1 MSTVS
6 KSESEEFVSVSN
18 DAGSTHG
25 TAEPVAVVGISCRVP
40 GARDPREFWELLTSG
55 GQAVTDVPADRW
67 NAADFYDPD
76 RSAPGRANTRWGGF
90 IEDVDRFDAAFFGI
104 SPREAAEMDPQQRL
118 ALELGWEA
126 LERAGIDPSSLTGSR
141 TGVFAGAIWDD
152 YATLK
157 HRQGGA
163 AITPHTVTGL
173 HRGVIANRLSYTL
186 GLRGPSMVVDSGQS
200 SSLVAVHLACESLRR
215 GESELA
221 LAGGVSLNLVPDST
235 IGASKFGGLSPDG
248 RAYTFDARAN
258 GYVRG
263 EGGGFVVLKRLSR
276 ALADGDQVLAVIRGS
291 AVNNGGAAKGM
302 TTPDAQ
308 AQEAVLREAHEQ
320 AGTAPADVRY
330 VELHGTG
337 TPVGDP
343 IEATALGAALGTG
356 RPAGRPLLVGS
367 VKTNIGHL
375 EGAAGIAGLIKAV
388 LALRGR
394 ALPASLNYET
404 PNPAIPFEELNLR
417 VNTEYLP
424 WEPEH
429 DGQRMVV
436 GVSSFGMGGT
446 NAHVVLEE
454 APAAAEGASGDE
466 PSVGGDGG
474 GGARGRGGVVPWVVS
489 ARTPAALDAQIGR
502 LAAFASRD
510 RADGV
515 DAGAVA
521 RVLADGRAEF
531 EHRAVALGAGTSD
544 LVQALAD
551 PDGLIRGT
559 ASGVGRVAFVFPGQ
573 GTQWAGMGAELLVAS
588 EEFAASMA
596 ECEAALAPYVD
607 WSLEAVVRQAP
618 GAPSL
623 ERVDVVQPV
632 TFAVMVSLAKV
643 WQHHGVT
650 PQAVVGHSQG
660 EIAAAYVAGALTLD
674 DAARVVTLR
683 SQSIATHLAGKGGM
697 ISLALSETD
706 ALQRLVGFDGL
717 SVAAVNGP
725 TATVVSGDPVQI
737 EELAQACKA
746 DGVRARVIPVDYASH
761 SRQVESIEGEL
772 AEVLAGLA
780 PQIPRVPFFSTLD
793 DTWITEPALD
803 GSYWYRNLRHRVGF
817 APAVDT
823 LATEEEGFTHFIE
836 VSAHPVLTM
845 ALPDTVTGLGTL
857 RREEGGQE
865 RLVASL
871 AEAWANGLPVDWS
884 PLLPAPTGHHPG
896 LHDLPTYAFQTERHW
911 LGEIEA
917 LAPAAEL
924 PVQPAVFRA
933 EAAESSA
940 AESEALG
947 RDEQLRVILD
957 KVRAQTAH
965 VLGYATG
972 GQIEAGRTFREAGC
986 TSLTGVDLRNRI
998 NAAFGVRMAPSM
1010 IFDFPTPEALA
1021 EQLLV
1026 LVHGEAAGEPANG
1039 EQRAAVEA
1047 VAGAVDEP
1055 VAIVGMACRLPGGVA
1070 SPEDLWRLVA
1080 GGGDAISEFPQDR
1093 GWDVEGL
1100 YHPDPEHPGTSYVRQ
1115 GGFIENVAG
1124 FDAAFFGIS
1133 PREALAMDP
1142 QQRLL
1147 LETSWEAVEDA
1158 GIDPTSLRG
1167 QQVGVFTGAMTHEY
1181 GPSLRDG
1188 GEGLDGY
1195 LLTGNT
1201 ASVMSGRVSYTL
1213 GLEGPA
1219 LTVDTACSSSLVA
1232 LHLAVQA
1239 LRKGEVDM
1247 ALAGGVAVMPTP
1259 GMFVEF
1265 SRQRGLAGDGRSKAF
1280 AASADGTSWSEGVGV
1295 LLVERLSD
1303 ARRHGHQVL
1312 AVVRGSAV
1320 NQDGASNGL
1329 TAPNGPSQQRVI
1341 RRALADAR
1349 LAPGDVDVVEAHGTG
1364 TRLGD
1369 PIEAQ
1374 ALIATYGQ
1382 GRDAEQP
1389 LRLGSLKSNIGH
1401 TQAAA
1406 GVSGVIKMVQAMR
1419 HGVLPKTLHVDEPS
1433 DQIDWSAGA
1442 VELLTEAVNWPRKED
1457 GGPRRAAVSSF
1468 GISGTNAHVVL
1479 EEAPAAIESASAGE
1493 PSAGG
1498 AGVVPWVVSAR
1509 TPAALDAQIG
1519 RLAAFASRDR
1529 ADGVD
1534 AGAVARVLADGRA
1547 EFEHRAVALGAGT
1560 SDLVQALADPDGLI
1574 RGTASGVGRV
1584 AFVFPGQGTQWAGMG
1599 AELLDASEEFAASMA
1614 ECEAALAPYVDWSLE
1629 AVVRQAPGA
1638 PSLERV
1644 DVVQPVTFAVM
1655 VSLAKVWQHH
1665 GVTPQAVVGHS
1676 QGEIAAAYVAGA
1688 LTLDDA
1694 ARVVTLR
1701 SQSIATHL
1709 AGKGGMISLAL
1720 SETDALQRLVGVD
1733 GLSVAAVNGPTAT
1746 VVSGDPV
1753 QIEELA
1759 QACKADGVRAR
1770 VIPVDYASHSR
1781 QVESIEGEL
1790 AEVLAG
1796 LAPQIPRV
1804 PFFSTLDDTWITEP
1818 ALDGS
1823 YWYRNLRHRVGFAP
1837 AVDTLATE
1845 EEGFTHFIE
1854 VSAHPVLTMALP
1866 ESVVGLGTLR
1876 REEGG
1881 QERLVAS
1888 LAEAWANGLPVAWT
1902 SLLPA
1907 ATSRPRLPTY
1917 AFQAERYWLE
1927 NTPAA
1932 LATGDDWRYRI
1943 DWKRLPAT
1951 EGTERAGLSGRWL
1964 AVTPEDHS
1972 AQAAAVLTALVGAG
1986 AKVEVLTAGA
1996 DDDREAFAA
2005 RLAALTAGDEFAGVV
2020 SLLDGLVP
2028 QVAWVQA
2035 LGDAGIGAPQWSVT
2049 RGAVSVG
2056 RDDVP
2061 ADPEQAMLWGLG
2073 RVVALEHPERWA
2085 GLVDLPAQ
2093 PDASALDLMLAVLS
2107 GGTGEDQVA
2116 VRTTGLH
2123 ARRLARAPLHGR
2135 RPLRD
2140 WQPRGT
2146 VLVTGG
2152 TGALGGHAARW
2163 LARHGAEHLLLVSRS
2178 GEQAPGVAE
2187 LTAELSVLGT
2197 RVTVAA
2203 CDVADPDAMR
2213 AVLDGIPADA
2223 PLTAVLHTAGALDD
2237 GIVDTL
2243 TAEQIRRAHHA
2254 KAVGASVLDEL
2265 TRDLDLDAFVLF
2277 SSVSSTLGIPGQG
2290 NYAPHNAYLDALAA
2304 RRRAAGRAAVSVA
2317 WGPWDGGGMAAGD
2330 GVAERLRDHGVPGMD
2345 PELALAALESVLGR
2359 DETAIT
2365 VADIDWDRFY
2375 LAYSSG
2381 RPQPLVEELPE
2392 VRRIIDARESA
2403 TAGPGGSSA
2412 SGGNPLA
2419 ERLASAAP
2427 GERTEILL
2435 GLVRAQA
2442 AAVLRMRS
2450 PEDVAADRAF
2460 KDIGFDSLAGV
2471 ELRNRLTRATG
2482 LALPATLVFDHPT
2495 PLALV
2500 SLLRT
2505 EFLGDEE
2512 TAESRQSAGARP
2524 VGAGAG
2530 AGVGVGVDDD
2540 PIAIVAMSC
2549 RYPGGIRSPED
2560 LWRMLAEGGEGI
2572 TPFPTDRGW
2581 DLDGLYD
2588 ADPDALGRAYVREGG
2603 FLHDAAEFDAEFFG
2617 VSPREALAMDP
2628 QQRMLLATS
2637 WEAFERAG
2645 IEPGS
2650 LRGSSTGVFIGLSY
2664 QDYAARVPNAPR
2676 GVEGYL
2682 LTGSTPSV
2690 ASGRIAYTFG
2700 LEGPAATV
2708 DTACSSSLTALHLA
2722 VRALRSGECSM
2733 ALAGGV
2739 AMMATPHMFV
2749 EFSRQRAL
2757 APDGRSKA
2765 FSADA
2770 DGFGA
2775 AEGVGLLLVERLS
2788 DARRNGHPVLAVV
2801 RGTAVNQDGAS
2812 NGLTAPNGPSQQRVI
2827 RQALADARLAPGD
2840 IDAVETHGTGTSL
2853 GDPIEAQGLQ
2863 ATYGKER
2870 PAERPL
2876 AIGSVKS
2883 NIGHTQAAAGAA
2895 GIMKMVL
2902 AMRHGTLPKTL
2913 HADEPSAHVDWAN
2926 SGLALVT
2933 EPIDWPAGP
2942 GPRRAAVS
2950 SFGISGTN
2958 AHVVLEQAPETAADV
2973 PVATDAP
2980 AFPRHLPWVL
2990 SAKDE
2995 QSLRGQAAALHGWLT
3010 GTGAGGFPDAADDA
3024 GGPDRLRDIGYA
3036 LATSRTAF
3044 AHRAA
3049 VTAADRDGFLE
3060 GLATLARGGS
3070 SAHVH
3075 LDTARDGTTAFLFTG
3090 QGSQRP
3096 GAGRELYDQ
3105 YPVFARALDEIC
3117 AHLDGHL
3124 ELPLL
3129 DVMFAAEGSA
3139 EAALLDETRYTQCA
3153 LFALEV
3159 ALFRLVESWGMRPAA
3174 LLGHS
3179 VGEIAAAHVAGV
3191 FSLADAARLVAARG
3205 RLMQE
3210 LPAGG
3215 AMLAVQA
3222 AEDEIRA
3229 WLAAEERYAGRL
3241 DVAAVNGPE
3250 AAVLSGDADAAREA
3264 EAYWT
3269 RLGRRTR
3276 ALRVSHAFHSAHMD
3290 GMLDGFRTVLETVE
3304 FRRPSLTVVS
3314 NVTGLAA
3321 GPDELCDPEYW
3332 VRHVRGTVRFLDG
3345 VRVLRDLGV
3354 RTCLELGPDGVL
3366 TAMAADGLSDT
3377 PADSVLSSPVGSPAD
3392 SAADAAPDVL
3402 RPRPLLVALLRRK
3415 RSETETVADALGR
3428 AHAHGTGPDWHAWFA
3443 GTGARRVDLPT
3454 YSFRRDRYWLDAPAE
3469 DTAVDTAGLGLGAAD
3484 HPLLGAVVSLPDR
3497 DGLLL
3502 TGRLSLRTHPWLAD
3516 HAVLGS
3522 VLLPGTAMVELAAHA
3537 AESAGLRDVRELTL
3551 LEPLVLPEHGGVE
3564 LRVTVGEPVADPAGE
3579 PDGGPVGRE
3588 PAGDGARP
3596 VSLHSRLADAPAGTP
3611 WSCHATGLLASD
3623 RPEPPAEPGRADAW
3637 PPQGA
3642 EQIPLD
3648 GLYERLDGN
3657 GLAFGPLFQ
3666 GLNAVWRYEGEVFAD
3681 IALPT
3686 TTNATAEGG
3695 AHEAAAPYGI
3705 HPALLDASLHAI
3717 AVGGLVD
3724 EPEVVRVPFHWSG
3737 VTVHAAGAAAARVR
3751 LVSAGKDAVSLSLTD
3766 GEGRPLVSVER
3777 LTLRPATAGPTA
3789 ASRVVGLMHRVAWR
3803 PYALASASS
3812 PASAASAA
3820 SVHEQDPRL
3829 SSYGPTAVLGKDEL
3843 KVAAALES
3851 AGVEVG
3857 LYPDLAALA
3866 WDVAAGA
3873 PAPRTVLAPLPAGPA
3888 DSGAEGVRG
3897 TVARTLGLLQA
3908 WLADEHLSGARL
3920 LLVTRGAVRDPEG
3933 SGGADGGE
3941 DLSHAAA
3948 WGLVR
3953 TAQTEN
3959 PGRFGLLD
3967 LADDAS
3973 SYRALPSVLSDA
3985 GLRDEPQLALHDG
3998 TVRLARLASV
4008 RPGPGTGAPAL
4019 APEGTVLLTGGTGGL
4034 GGIVARHVVS
4044 EWGVRRLLLLSRRGP
4059 DAPGAGELVRE
4070 LEALGAEVSVTA
4082 CDVADRTALTAVL
4095 DAVPAEHPL
4104 TAVVHT
4110 AGVLSDGTVPSMTA
4124 QDVERVLRPKVDA
4137 AFLLDELTSTPDHD
4151 LAAFVMFS
4159 SAAAVFGGAGQGAY
4173 AAANATLDAL
4183 ARRRRAAG
4191 LPAHS
4196 LGWGLWA
4203 ENSGMTGGLG
4213 PADLRRMS
4221 RAGIGGISD
4230 AEGIALLDAALRD
4243 DRYPVL
4249 LPLRLDAA
4257 GLRDA
4262 AGNDPAG
4269 IPALFRDVVGARTV
4283 RPRPSAASATATA
4296 GTAGTAGAPGT
4307 AAGAAAPAA
4316 VTLADRAAAVDGP
4329 ARQRLLLEFV
4339 VGEVAEVLGHA
4350 RGHRIDAE
4358 RGFLDLGFDSL
4369 TAVELRNRLN
4379 SAGGL
4384 ALPATLVFD
4393 HPSPAALAS
4402 HLDAELPRGAAGQ
4415 DGEGDED
4422 GGGST
4427 ATRSTADTDA
4437 LLAQLTRLEG
4447 ALVLTGLSDAPGS
4460 EEVLEH
4466 LRSLRSMVTGES
4478 GTGNGNRAVNGNGNG
4493 TTSGGSGTGDRSYAD
4508 GAGGGSEDGAGVP
4521 DFMNASAEELFGLL
4535 DMDASTD

>member
-1 MSTVS
+1 M
-6 KSESEEFVSVSN
+6 SN
-18 DAGSTHG
+18 DAGSAHG

-40 GARDPREFWELLTSG
+40 GARDPREFWELLAAG

-67 NAADFYDPD
+67 NAGDFYDPD
-76 RSAPGRANTRWGGF
+76 RSAPGRSNSRWGGF

-126 LERAGIDPSSLTGSR
+126 LERAGIDPSSLTGTR

-173 HRGVIANRLSYTL
+173 HRGIIANRLSYTL

-221 LAGGVSLNLVPDST
+221 LAGGVSLNLVPDSI

-276 ALADGDQVLAVIRGS
+276 AVADGDPVLAVIRGS
-291 AVNNGGAAKGM
+291 AVNNGGAAQGM

-308 AQEAVLREAHEQ
+308 AQEAVLREAHER

-343 IEATALGAALGTG
+343 IEAAALGAALGTG
-356 RPAGRPLLVGS
+356 RPAGQPLLVGS

-388 LALRGR
+388 LAVRGR

-454 APAAAEGASGDE
+454 APGVVEGASVVE
-466 PSVGGDGG
+466 STVGGSAVG
-474 GGARGRGGVVPWVVS
+474 GGVVPWVVS
-489 ARTPAALDAQIGR
+489 AKSAAALDAQIER

-510 RADGV
+510 RTDGVDAGAVDAGAV

-521 RVLADGRAEF
+521 RVLAGGRAQF
-531 EHRAVALGAGTSD
+531 EHRAVVVGSGPDD
-544 LVQALAD
+544 LAAALAA
-551 PDGLIRGT
+551 PEGLVRGV

-573 GTQWAGMGAELLVAS
+573 GTQWAGMGAELLDSSAV
-588 EEFAASMA
+588 FAAAMA
-596 ECEAALAPYVD
+596 ECEAALSPYVD

-618 GAPSL
+618 GAPTL

-632 TFAVMVSLAKV
+632 TFAVMVSLARV

-660 EIAAAYVAGALTLD
+660 EIAAAYVAGALSLD

-683 SQSIATHLAGKGGM
+683 SKSIAAHLAGKGGM
-697 ISLALSETD
+697 LSLALSED
-706 ALQRLVGFDGL
+706 AVLERLAGFDGL

-737 EELAQACKA
+737 EELARACEA

-761 SRQVESIEGEL
+761 SRQVEIIESEL
-772 AEVLAGLA
+772 AEVLAGLS
-780 PQIPRVPFFSTLD
+780 PQAPRVPFFSTLEGA
-793 DTWITEPALD
+793 WITEPVLD
-803 GSYWYRNLRHRVGF
+803 GGYWYRNLRHRVGF
-817 APAVDT
+817 APAVET
-823 LATEEEGFTHFIE
+823 LATDEGFTHFVE

-845 ALPDTVTGLGTL
+845 ALPGTVTGLATL
-857 RREEGGQE
+857 RRDNGGQD

-871 AEAWANGLPVDWS
+871 AEAWANGLAVDWS
-884 PLLPAPTGHHPG
+884 PLLPSATGHHS
-896 LHDLPTYAFQTERHW
+896 DLPTYAFQTERHW

-917 LAPAAEL
+917 LAPAGEPA
-924 PVQPAVFRA
+924 VQPAVLRT
-933 EAAESSA
+933 EAAEP
-940 AESEALG
+940 AELD

-957 KVRAQTAH
+957 KVRAQTAQ

-972 GQIEAGRTFREAGC
+972 GQIEVDRTFREAGC

-1021 EQLLV
+1021 EQLLLV
-1026 LVHGEAAGEPANG
+1026 VHGEAAANPAGAEPAPV
-1039 EQRAAVEA
+1039 AA
-1047 VAGAVDEP
+1047 AGAVDEP

-1167 QQVGVFTGAMTHEY
+1167 RQVGVFTGAMTHEY

-1303 ARRHGHQVL
+1303 ARRNGHQVL

-1349 LAPGDVDVVEAHGTG
+1349 LTTSDVDVVEAHGTG

-1382 GRDAEQP
+1382 GRDDEQP

-1419 HGVLPKTLHVDEPS
+1419 HGLLPKTLHVDEPS

-1442 VELLTEAVNWPRKED
+1442 VELLTEAVDWPEKQD
-1457 GGPRRAAVSSF
+1457 GGLRRAAVSSF

-1479 EEAPAAIESASAGE
+1479 EEAPVVVEGASVVE
-1493 PSAGG
+1493 PSVGG
-1498 AGVVPWVVSAR
+1498 SAVGGGVTPWVVSAKSA
-1509 TPAALDAQIG
+1509 AALDAQIE

-1529 ADGVD
+1529 TDDADAGAVD
-1534 AGAVARVLADGRA
+1534 AGAVAHVLADGRA
-1547 EFEHRAVALGAGT
+1547 QFEHRAVALGAGAD
-1560 SDLVQALADPDGLI
+1560 DLVQALADPDGLI

-1599 AELLDASEEFAASMA
+1599 AELLDSSAVFAAAMA
-1614 ECEAALAPYVDWSLE
+1614 ECEAALSPYVDWSLE

-1638 PSLERV
+1638 PTLERV

-1655 VSLAKVWQHH
+1655 VSLARVWQHH

-1688 LTLDDA
+1688 LPLDDA

-1701 SQSIATHL
+1701 SKSIAAHL
-1709 AGKGGMISLAL
+1709 AGKGGMLSLAL
-1720 SETDALQRLVGVD
+1720 NEDAVLERLSDFD

-1759 QACKADGVRAR
+1759 QACKADGFRAR
-1770 VIPVDYASHSR
+1770 IIPVDYASHSR
-1781 QVESIEGEL
+1781 QVEIIESEL
-1790 AEVLAG
+1790 AQVLAG
-1796 LAPQIPRV
+1796 LSPQAPRV
-1804 PFFSTLDDTWITEP
+1804 PFFSTLEGTWITEP
-1818 ALDGS
+1818 VLDGT

-1837 AVDTLATE
+1837 AIETLAVD
-1845 EEGFTHFIE
+1845 EGFTHFVE
-1854 VSAHPVLTMALP
+1854 VSAHPVLTMTLP
-1866 ESVVGLGTLR
+1866 ETVTGLGTLR
-1876 REEGG
+1876 REQGG
-1881 QERLVAS
+1881 QERLVTS
-1888 LAEAWANGLPVAWT
+1888 LAEAWVNGLPVAWT

-1907 ATSRPRLPTY
+1907 TASRPGLPTY

-1943 DWKRLPAT
+1943 DWKRLPAA
-1951 EGTERAGLSGRWL
+1951 EGSERTGLSGRWL

-1972 AQAAAVLTALVGAG
+1972 AQAAAVLTALVDAG

-1996 DDDREAFAA
+1996 DDDREALAA
-2005 RLAALTAGDEFAGVV
+2005 RLTALTTGDGFTGVV

-2035 LGDAGIGAPQWSVT
+2035 LGDAGIKAPLWSVT
-2049 RGAVSVG
+2049 QGAVSVG
-2056 RDDVP
+2056 RLDTP
-2061 ADPEQAMLWGLG
+2061 ADPDRAMLWGLG

-2093 PDASALDLMLAVLS
+2093 PDAAALAHLVTALS
-2107 GGTGEDQVA
+2107 GATGEDQIA
-2116 VRTTGLH
+2116 IRTTGLH

-2135 RPLRD
+2135 RPTRD
-2140 WQPRGT
+2140 WQPHGT
-2146 VLVTGG
+2146 VLITGG
-2152 TGALGGHAARW
+2152 TGALGSHAARW
-2163 LARHGAEHLLLVSRS
+2163 MAHHGAEHLLLVSRS
-2178 GEQAPGVAE
+2178 GEQAPGATQLTAE
-2187 LTAELSVLGT
+2187 LTASGA
-2197 RVTVAA
+2197 RVTIAA
-2203 CDVADPDAMR
+2203 CDVADPHAMR
-2213 AVLDGIPADA
+2213 TLLDAIPAET
-2223 PLTAVLHTAGALDD
+2223 PLTAVVHTAGALDD

-2243 TAEQIRRAHHA
+2243 TAEQVRRAHRA

-2304 RRRAAGRAAVSVA
+2304 RRRATGRSAVSVA

-2330 GVAERLRDHGVPGMD
+2330 GVAERLRNHGVPGMD
-2345 PELALAALESVLGR
+2345 PELALAALESALGR

-2392 VRRIIDARESA
+2392 VRRIIDARDSA
-2403 TAGPGGSSA
+2403 TSGQGGSSA
-2412 SGGNPLA
+2412 QGANPLA
-2419 ERLASAAP
+2419 ERLAAAAP

-2482 LALPATLVFDHPT
+2482 LQLPATLVFDHPT

-2500 SLLRT
+2500 SLLRS

-2512 TAESRQSAGARP
+2512 TADARRSAALP
-2524 VGAGAG
+2524 ATVGAGAG
-2530 AGVGVGVDDD
+2530 AGAGTDADDD

-2549 RYPGGIRSPED
+2549 RYPGDIRSPED
-2560 LWRMLAEGGEGI
+2560 LWRMLSEGGEGI

-2628 QQRMLLATS
+2628 QQRMLLTTS

-2645 IEPGS
+2645 IEPAS

-2700 LEGPAATV
+2700 LEGPATTV

-2722 VRALRSGECSM
+2722 VRALRSGECTM

-2895 GIMKMVL
+2895 GIIKMVL

-2913 HADEPSAHVDWAN
+2913 HADEPSPHVDWAN

-2933 EPIDWPAGP
+2933 EPIDWPAGT

-2958 AHVVLEQAPETAADV
+2958 AHVVLEQAPDAAGEVLGADEVPEVSET
-2973 PVATDAP
+2973 VAMAGTAGTSEVAEGSEASEAP
-2980 AFPRHLPWVL
+2980 AAPGSREASLPGHLPWVL

-2995 QSLRGQAAALHGWLT
+2995 QSLRGQAAALHAWLSE
-3010 GTGAGGFPDAADDA
+3010 PAADLSDA
-3024 GGPDRLRDIGYA
+3024 DGPARLRDVGYT

-3049 VTAADRDGFLE
+3049 VTAADRDGFLD
-3060 GLATLARGGS
+3060 GLATLAQGGT

-3096 GAGRELYDQ
+3096 GAGRELYDRH
-3105 YPVFARALDEIC
+3105 PVFARALDEIC

-3222 AEDEIRA
+3222 AEDEIRV
-3229 WLAAEERYAGRL
+3229 WLETEERYAGRL

-3264 EAYWT
+3264 EAYWSG
-3269 RLGRRTR
+3269 LGRRTR

-3290 GMLDGFRTVLETVE
+3290 GMLDGFRAVLETVE

-3321 GPDELCDPEYW
+3321 GPDDLCDPEYW

-3366 TAMAADGLSDT
+3366 TAMAADGLADT
-3377 PADSVLSSPVGSPAD
+3377 PADSAAGSPVGSPAGSPAD
-3392 SAADAAPDVL
+3392 SAAGAL

-3443 GTGARRVDLPT
+3443 GSGAHRVDLPT
-3454 YSFRRDRYWLDAPAE
+3454 YSFRRDRYWLDAPAA
-3469 DTAVDTAGLGLGAAD
+3469 DTAVDTAGLGLGTAD

-3522 VLLPGTAMVELAAHA
+3522 VLLPGAAMVELAAHA

-3564 LRVTVGEPVADPAGE
+3564 LRVTVGAPAGE
-3579 PDGGPVGRE
+3579 PGGE
-3588 PAGDGARP
+3588 SAGDGARP
-3596 VSLHSRLADAPAGTP
+3596 VSLHSRLADAPAGTA
-3611 WSCHATGLLASD
+3611 WSCHATGLLATD
-3623 RPEPPAEPGRADAW
+3623 RPELPVAPDRAAMW

-3642 EQIPLD
+3642 EEVPLD

-3681 IALPT
+3681 IALPA
-3686 TTNATAEGG
+3686 TTNATAPATANGG
-3695 AHEAAAPYGI
+3695 GSAAAAPYGI

-3724 EPEVVRVPFHWSG
+3724 EPELVRVPFHWSG

-3751 LVSAGKDAVSLSLTD
+3751 LASAGTDAVSLSLTD

-3777 LTLRPATAGPTA
+3777 LTLRPVTADQAA
-3789 ASRVVGLMHRVAWR
+3789 ASRVGGLMHRVAWR
-3803 PYALASASS
+3803 PYALASSG
-3812 PASAASAA
+3812 
-3820 SVHEQDPRL
+3820 EQDPHAT
-3829 SSYGPTAVLGKDEL
+3829 SYGPTAVLGKDEL

-3857 LYPDLAALA
+3857 LYPDLAALSQ
-3866 WDVAAGA
+3866 DVAAGA

-3888 DSGAEGVRG
+3888 DGGAEGVRG
-3897 TVARTLGLLQA
+3897 TVARTLELLQA
-3908 WLADEHLSGARL
+3908 WLADEHLAGTRL

-3933 SGGADGGE
+3933 SGADDGGE

-3973 SYRALPSVLSDA
+3973 SYRTLPSVLSDA

-3998 TVRLARLASV
+3998 TIRLARLASV
-4008 RPGPGTGAPAL
+4008 RPETGTAAPAL

-4034 GGIVARHVVS
+4034 GGLVARHVVG
-4044 EWGVRRLLLLSRRGP
+4044 EWGVRRLLLVSRRGT
-4059 DAPGAGELVRE
+4059 DAPGADELVHE
-4070 LEALGAEVSVTA
+4070 LEALGADVSVAA
-4082 CDVADRTALTAVL
+4082 CDVADREALTAVL
-4095 DAVPAEHPL
+4095 DAIPAEHPL

-4110 AGVLSDGTVPSMTA
+4110 AGVLSDGTLPSMTTE
-4124 QDVERVLRPKVDA
+4124 DVEHVLRPKVDA
-4137 AFLLDELTSTPDHD
+4137 AFLLDELTSTPAYD

-4183 ARRRRAAG
+4183 AWRRRAAG
-4191 LPAHS
+4191 LPALS

-4203 ENSGMTGGLG
+4203 ETSGMTGELG
-4213 PADLRRMS
+4213 QADLRRMS

-4243 DRYPVL
+4243 DRHPVL

-4283 RPRPSAASATATA
+4283 RARPSAASASTTA
-4296 GTAGTAGAPGT
+4296 GTAGTPGT
-4307 AAGAAAPAA
+4307 ADGAAETAA
-4316 VTLADRAAAVDGP
+4316 VTLADRAATVDGP

-4402 HLDAELPRGAAGQ
+4402 HLDAELPRGASDQ
-4415 DGEGDED
+4415 DGAGNRNGNENGT
-4422 GGGST
+4422 T
-4427 ATRSTADTDA
+4427 ASRSTAETDA

-4466 LRSLRSMVTGES
+4466 LRSLRSMVTGET
-4478 GTGNGNRAVNGNGNG
+4478 GTGTA
-4493 TTSGGSGTGDRSYAD
+4493 SGAPDGAGSGAEDRPWAAGD

-4535 DMDASTD
+4535 DQDPSTD

>member
-18 DAGSTHG
+18 DAGSAHG

-40 GARDPREFWELLTSG
+40 GARDPGEFWELLTAG

-67 NAADFYDPD
+67 NAADLYDPD
-76 RSAPGRANTRWGGF
+76 RSVPGRMNTRWGGF

-126 LERAGIDPSSLTGSR
+126 LERAGIDPSSLTGTR

-157 HRQGGA
+157 HRQGTA

-186 GLRGPSMVVDSGQS
+186 GLRGPSLVVDSGQS

-276 ALADGDQVLAVIRGS
+276 AIADGDPVLAVIRGS
-291 AVNNGGAAKGM
+291 AVNNGGAVQGM
-302 TTPDAQ
+302 TTPDAA
-308 AQEAVLREAHEQ
+308 AQEAVLREAHAQ
-320 AGTAPADVRY
+320 AGTAPSDVRY

-343 IEATALGAALGTG
+343 IEAAALGAALGTG
-356 RPAGRPLLVGS
+356 RPAGQPLLVGS

-404 PNPAIPFEELNLR
+404 PNPAIPFEELNLK
-417 VNTEYLP
+417 VNTAYLP
-424 WEPEH
+424 WEPER

-454 APAAAEGASGDE
+454 APAPAAASDSDSDSDSGSGSE
-466 PSVGGDGG
+466 AAQAVESP
-474 GGARGRGGVVPWVVS
+474 AAGVVPWVVS
-489 ARTPAALDAQIGR
+489 AKTAGALDAQLGR
-502 LAAFASRD
+502 LAAFADARTD
-510 RADGV
+510 A

-521 RVLADGRAEF
+521 RVLAGGRAQF
-531 EHRAVALGAGTSD
+531 EHRAVAIGAGRDD
-544 LVQALAD
+544 LAAALAA
-551 PDGLIRGT
+551 PEGLVRGV

-573 GTQWAGMGAELLVAS
+573 GTQWAGMGAELLDSSV
-588 EEFAASMA
+588 EFAAAMA

-632 TFAVMVSLAKV
+632 TFAVMVSLARV
-643 WQHHGVT
+643 WQHYGVT

-660 EIAAAYVAGALTLD
+660 EIAAAYVAGALSLD
-674 DAARVVTLR
+674 DAARVVALR
-683 SQSIATHLAGKGGM
+683 SKSIAAHLAGKGGM
-697 ISLALSETD
+697 LSLALSES
-706 ALQRLVGFDGL
+706 AVLERLVDFDGL

-725 TATVVSGDPVQI
+725 TATVVSGDPGQI
-737 EELAQACKA
+737 EELARACKA
-746 DGVRARVIPVDYASH
+746 DGFRARIIPVDYASH
-761 SRQVESIEGEL
+761 SAQVEIIEAEL

-780 PQIPRVPFFSTLD
+780 PRTPEVPFFSTLEGA
-793 DTWITEPALD
+793 WITGPVLD
-803 GSYWYRNLRHRVGF
+803 GAYWYRNLRHRVGF
-817 APAVDT
+817 APAVET
-823 LATEEEGFTHFIE
+823 LATDEGFTHFVE

-845 ALPDTVTGLGTL
+845 ALPETVTGLGTL
-857 RREEGGQE
+857 RREEGGLD
-865 RLVASL
+865 RLVTSL
-871 AEAWANGLPVDWS
+871 AEAWTNGLAVDWS
-884 PLLPAPTGHHPG
+884 PLLPATAGDAG
-896 LHDLPTYAFQTERHW
+896 LPDLPTYAFQTERHW

-924 PVQPAVFRA
+924 PVQPAVLRT
-933 EAAESSA
+933 EAAELA
-940 AESEALG
+940 TLD

-957 KVRAQTAH
+957 KVRAQTAQI
-965 VLGYATG
+965 LGYASG
-972 GQIEAGRTFREAGC
+972 ARIDVDRTFREAGC

-1026 LVHGEAAGEPANG
+1026 VLHGEALGQPAGGAEPLPAGNG
-1039 EQRAAVEA
+1039 VT
-1047 VAGAVDEP
+1047 DEP
-1055 VAIVGMACRLPGGVA
+1055 IAIVGMACRLPGGVA

-1080 GGGDAISEFPQDR
+1080 GGGDAISGFPDDR

-1280 AASADGTSWSEGVGV
+1280 AASADGTSWAEGVGV

-1303 ARRHGHQVL
+1303 ARRNGHQVL

-1341 RRALADAR
+1341 QRALADAR
-1349 LAPGDVDVVEAHGTG
+1349 LTAADVDVVEAHGTG

-1382 GRDAEQP
+1382 ERNGEQP

-1442 VELLTEAVNWPRKED
+1442 VELLTEAMEWPEKGD
-1457 GGPRRAAVSSF
+1457 GGLRRAAVSSF

-1479 EEAPAAIESASAGE
+1479 EEAPAASDSEAAQAVESPA
-1493 PSAGG
+1493 
-1498 AGVVPWVVSAR
+1498 AGVVPWLVSAKS
-1509 TPAALDAQIG
+1509 PAALDAQIG
-1519 RLAAFASRDR
+1519 RLASY
-1529 ADGVD
+1529 ADGRTDLD
-1534 AGAVARVLADGRA
+1534 AGAVARVLAGGRA
-1547 EFEHRAVALGAGT
+1547 AFEHRAVALGAGQ
-1560 SDLVQALADPDGLI
+1560 DALVQALAAPEELI
-1574 RGTASGVGRV
+1574 RGTASDLGRV
-1584 AFVFPGQGTQWAGMG
+1584 AFAFPGQGTQWAGMG
-1599 AELLDASEEFAASMA
+1599 AELLDSSEEFAAAMA
-1614 ECEAALAPYVDWSLE
+1614 ECETALAPYVDWSLE

-1655 VSLAKVWQHH
+1655 VSLARVWQHY

-1688 LTLDDA
+1688 LTLDGA

-1709 AGKGGMISLAL
+1709 AGKGGMLSLAL
-1720 SETDALQRLVGVD
+1720 SESAVLERLAD
-1733 GLSVAAVNGPTAT
+1733 FSGLSIAAVNGPTAT

-1759 QACKADGVRAR
+1759 RACKADGFRAR
-1770 VIPVDYASHSR
+1770 IIPVDYASHSA
-1781 QVESIEGEL
+1781 QVEIIEAEL
-1790 AEVLAG
+1790 AELLAG
-1796 LAPQIPRV
+1796 LTPQTPRV
-1804 PFFSTLDDTWITEP
+1804 PFYSTLEGGWVTEP
-1818 ALDGS
+1818 ALDGA

-1837 AVDTLATE
+1837 AVETLATD
-1845 EEGFTHFIE
+1845 EGFTHFIE

-1866 ESVVGLGTLR
+1866 ETVTGLGTLR
-1876 REEGG
+1876 REQGG
-1881 QERLVAS
+1881 QDRLVTS
-1888 LAEAWANGLPVAWT
+1888 LAEAWTSGLPVDWT
-1902 SLLPA
+1902 PLLPA
-1907 ATSRPRLPTY
+1907 AAGRPGLPTY
-1917 AFQAERYWLE
+1917 AFQAERYWLQS
-1927 NTPAA
+1927 TPP
-1932 LATGDDWRYRI
+1932 ATTADDWRYRV
-1943 DWKRLPAT
+1943 DWKRLA
-1951 EGTERAGLSGRWL
+1951 GTEQAAQNALSGRWL
-1964 AVTPEDHS
+1964 AVTPEDRS
-1972 AQAAAVLTALVGAG
+1972 SEAAAVLAALTEAG
-1986 AKVEVLTAGA
+1986 ATVEVLTAGA
-1996 DDDREAFAA
+1996 DDDREALAA
-2005 RLAALTAGDEFAGVV
+2005 RIAGLTDGDAFAGVV
-2020 SLLDGLVP
+2020 SLLDALVP

-2035 LGDAGIGAPQWSVT
+2035 LGDAAVTAPLWSIT
-2049 RGAVSVG
+2049 RNAVSIG
-2056 RDDVP
+2056 RDDTP
-2061 ADPEQAMLWGLG
+2061 ADPDQAMLWGLG

-2085 GLVDLPAQ
+2085 GLVDLPTE
-2093 PDASALDLMLAVLS
+2093 LDTSTLDHLMTVLAGS
-2107 GGTGEDQVA
+2107 TGEDQIA
-2116 VRTTGLH
+2116 IRTTGLH

-2135 RPLRD
+2135 RPTRD
-2140 WQPRGT
+2140 WQPHGT
-2146 VLVTGG
+2146 ILITGG
-2152 TGALGGHAARW
+2152 TGALGSHAARW
-2163 LARHGAEHLLLVSRS
+2163 MAEHGAEHLLLVSRS
-2178 GEQAPGVAE
+2178 GDQAPGATQLADE
-2187 LTAELSVLGT
+2187 LGT
-2197 RVTVAA
+2197 FGARVTIAA
-2203 CDVADPDAMR
+2203 CDVADPHAMR
-2213 AVLDGIPADA
+2213 TLLDTIPADT

-2243 TAEQIRRAHHA
+2243 TAEQIQRAHRA
-2254 KAVGASVLDEL
+2254 KAVGAAVLDEL

-2304 RRRAAGRAAVSVA
+2304 RRRARGQTAVAVA
-2317 WGPWDGGGMAAGD
+2317 WGPWDGGGMASGD
-2330 GVAERLRDHGVPGMD
+2330 GVAERLHRHGVPGMD

-2359 DETAIT
+2359 DETAVT
-2365 VADIDWDRFY
+2365 VAHIDWDRFY

-2381 RPQPLVEELPE
+2381 RAQPLVEELPE
-2392 VRRIIDARESA
+2392 VRRIIEARESA
-2403 TAGPGGSSA
+2403 AAGQGASPSA
-2412 SGGNPLA
+2412 GGNPLA
-2419 ERLASAAP
+2419 ERLAAAAP

-2435 GLVRAQA
+2435 GLVRTQA

-2450 PEDVAADRAF
+2450 PEDVDSDRAF

-2482 LALPATLVFDHPT
+2482 LKLPATLVFDYPT

-2505 EFLGDEE
+2505 EFLGEEE
-2512 TAESRQSAGARP
+2512 TAETTGAVGSGESRQRP
-2524 VGAGAG
+2524 VRGSADG
-2530 AGVGVGVDDD
+2530 DTDTDTDTD

-2549 RYPGGIRSPED
+2549 RFPGGVRSPED
-2560 LWRMLAEGGEGI
+2560 LWRMLSEGGEGI

-2581 DLDGLYD
+2581 DLEGLYD

-2682 LTGSTPSV
+2682 LTGNTASV

-2700 LEGPAATV
+2700 LEGPATTV

-2722 VRALRSGECSM
+2722 VRALRGGECTM

-2840 IDAVETHGTGTSL
+2840 IDAVETHGTGTAL

-2913 HADEPSAHVDWAN
+2913 HADEPSPHVDWAS

-2933 EPIDWPAGP
+2933 EPIDWPSGT

-2958 AHVVLEQAPETAADV
+2958 AHVVLEEAPEPLEAAGADGAAGASGADGMSDASV
-2973 PVATDAP
+2973 GPVECRP
-2980 AFPRHLPWVL
+2980 GHLPWVL

-2995 QSLRGQAAALHGWLT
+2995 QSLRGQAAALHAWLSDT
-3010 GTGAGGFPDAADDA
+3010 AAGTGAESAAD
-3024 GGPDRLRDIGYA
+3024 LRDVGYA

-3044 AHRAA
+3044 PQRAA
-3049 VTAADRDGFLE
+3049 VTAADRDGFLD
-3060 GLATLARGGS
+3060 GLATLARGGT
-3070 SAHVH
+3070 SAHAH
-3075 LDTARDGTTAFLFTG
+3075 RDTARDGSTAFLFTG

-3096 GAGRELYDQ
+3096 GAGRELYER
-3105 YPVFARALDEIC
+3105 YPVFIRALDEIC
-3117 AHLDGHL
+3117 AHLDAHL

-3191 FSLADAARLVAARG
+3191 FSLADAALLVAARG

-3222 AEDEIRA
+3222 AGDEIRA
-3229 WLAAEERYAGRL
+3229 WLESEERYAGRL

-3264 EAYWT
+3264 EAHWSG
-3269 RLGRRTR
+3269 LGRRTR
-3276 ALRVSHAFHSAHMD
+3276 MLRVSHAFHSAHMD
-3290 GMLDGFRTVLETVE
+3290 GMLDAFRAVLETVE

-3332 VRHVRGTVRFLDG
+3332 VRHVRETVRFLDG
-3345 VRVLRDLGV
+3345 VRFLRDLGV

-3366 TAMAADGLSDT
+3366 TAMAADGLAEPETSDAGSDA
-3377 PADSVLSSPVGSPAD
+3377 PAVA
-3392 SAADAAPDVL
+3392 
-3402 RPRPLLVALLRRK
+3402 PRPLLVALLRRK
-3415 RSETETVADALGR
+3415 RSEAETVADALGR
-3428 AHAHGTGPDWHAWFA
+3428 AHAHGTGPDWDAWFA
-3443 GTGARRVDLPT
+3443 GSGARRVDLPT
-3454 YSFRRDRYWLDAPAE
+3454 YSFRRDRYWLDAPAG
-3469 DTAVDTAGLGLGAAD
+3469 DSAADTAGLGLGTAD

-3551 LEPLVLPEHGGVE
+3551 REPLVLPERDGVE
-3564 LRVTVGEPVADPAGE
+3564 LRVTVG
-3579 PDGGPVGRE
+3579 E

-3611 WSCHATGLLASD
+3611 WSCHATGVLGSGSGESAGSG
-3623 RPEPPAEPGRADAW
+3623 EPTGSTETTGSGEPTGSTATVW

-3642 EQIPLD
+3642 EEVPLD
-3648 GLYERLDGN
+3648 GLYERLHGN
-3657 GLAFGPLFQ
+3657 GLDFGPLFQ
-3666 GLNAVWRYEGEVFAD
+3666 GLSAVWRYEGEVLAE

-3686 TTNATAEGG
+3686 DAPAS
-3695 AHEAAAPYGI
+3695 AAADRYGI

-3724 EPEVVRVPFHWSG
+3724 EPERVRVPFHWSG

-3751 LVSAGKDAVSLSLTD
+3751 LAAAGKDAVSLSLTD

-3777 LTLRPATAGPTA
+3777 LTLRPVSADQAAAG
-3789 ASRVVGLMHRVAWR
+3789 RVGGLMHRVAWR
-3803 PYALASASS
+3803 PYALASAGTGQGEHT
-3812 PASAASAA
+3812 SA
-3820 SVHEQDPRL
+3820 
-3829 SSYGPTAVLGKDEL
+3829 YGPTAVLGRDEL

-3857 LYPDLAALA
+3857 VYPDLAALA
-3866 WDVAAGA
+3866 QDVAAGA

-3888 DSGAEGVRG
+3888 DGGAETVRS
-3897 TVARTLGLLQA
+3897 TVVRTLELLQA
-3908 WLADEHLSGARL
+3908 WLADEHLAGTRL
-3920 LLVTRGAVRDPEG
+3920 VLVTRGAVRDPEG
-3933 SGGADGGE
+3933 PGASDGGGE

-3967 LADDAS
+3967 LADDEP
-3973 SYRALPSVLSDA
+3973 SYRALPAVLSEA
-3985 GLRDEPQLALHDG
+3985 ALRDEPQLALHDG
-3998 TVRLARLASV
+3998 TVRLARLAAV
-4008 RPGPGTGAPAL
+4008 RPETGTDAPGL
-4019 APEGTVLLTGGTGGL
+4019 DPEGTVLVTGGTGGL
-4034 GGIVARHVVS
+4034 GGVVARHVVS
-4044 EWGVRRLLLLSRRGP
+4044 EWGVRRLLLVSRRGT
-4059 DAPGAGELVRE
+4059 DAPGAAELVTE
-4070 LEALGAEVSVTA
+4070 LEGLGAVVSVAA
-4082 CDVADRTALTAVL
+4082 CDVADRDSLTGVL
-4095 DAVPAEHPL
+4095 AGIPAEHPL

-4110 AGVLSDGTVPSMTA
+4110 AGVLSDGTVPSTTA
-4124 QDVERVLRPKVDA
+4124 ADVEHVLRPKVDA
-4137 AFLLDELTSTPDHD
+4137 AFLLDELTSASETD

-4159 SAAAVFGGAGQGAY
+4159 SAAAAFGGAGQGAY

-4183 ARRRRAAG
+4183 AWRRQASG
-4191 LPAHS
+4191 LPALS

-4203 ENSGMTGGLG
+4203 EKSGMTGGLG
-4213 PADLRRMS
+4213 KSDLRRMS

-4230 AEGIALLDAALRD
+4230 AEGTALLDAALRD
-4243 DRYPVL
+4243 GRYPVL
-4249 LPLRLDAA
+4249 LPLRLDTA

-4269 IPALFRDVVGARTV
+4269 VPALFRDVVGARTV
-4283 RPRPSAASATATA
+4283 RPRPAASSATATQGA
-4296 GTAGTAGAPGT
+4296 QGAPGT
-4307 AAGAAAPAA
+4307 AAHANEPAAA
-4316 VTLADRAAAVDGP
+4316 TLAERAAAVDGS

-4393 HPSPAALAS
+4393 HPSPAALAT
-4402 HLDAELPRGAAGQ
+4402 HLDAELPRGAAGN
-4415 DGEGDED
+4415 GSGDAN
-4422 GGGST
+4422 GNGST
-4427 ATRSTADTDA
+4427 ASRSTADTDA

-4447 ALVLTGLSDAPGS
+4447 ALVLTGLSGAPGS

-4466 LRSLRSMVTGES
+4466 LRSLRSMVTGDE
-4478 GTGNGNRAVNGNGNG
+4478 GTGTGAGTGTPDGSGSGSGSSYGAKAEDQAGGRNGGGNG
-4493 TTSGGSGTGDRSYAD
+4493 D
-4508 GAGGGSEDGAGVP
+4508 GADVP

-4535 DMDASTD
+4535 DLDQDPSTD

>member
-1 MSTVS
+1 M
-6 KSESEEFVSVSN
+6 SN
-18 DAGSTHG
+18 DAGSAHG

-40 GARDPREFWELLTSG
+40 GARDPGEFWELLTAG
-55 GQAVTDVPADRW
+55 GQAVTDIPADRW
-67 NAADFYDPD
+67 NAGDFYDPD
-76 RSAPGRANTRWGGF
+76 RSSPGRMNSRWGGF
-90 IEDVDRFDAAFFGI
+90 VEDVDRFDAAFFGI

-126 LERAGIDPSSLTGSR
+126 LERAGLDPSSLAGTR

-157 HRQGGA
+157 HRQGAA

-173 HRGVIANRLSYTL
+173 HRGIIANRLSYTL
-186 GLRGPSMVVDSGQS
+186 GLRGPSLVVDSGQS

-276 ALADGDQVLAVIRGS
+276 AIADGDPVLAVIRGS

-302 TTPDAQ
+302 TAPDAQ
-308 AQEAVLREAHEQ
+308 AQEAVLREAHAQ

-343 IEATALGAALGTG
+343 IEAAALGAALGTG
-356 RPAGRPLLVGS
+356 RPAGQPLLVGS

-375 EGAAGIAGLIKAV
+375 EGAAGIAGFIKAV
-388 LALRGR
+388 LALQGR

-417 VNTEYLP
+417 VNTAYLP
-424 WEPEH
+424 WEPER

-454 APAAAEGASGDE
+454 APDVEAAEGDG
-466 PSVGGDGG
+466 PSAV
-474 GGARGRGGVVPWVVS
+474 GGVVPWVVS
-489 ARTPAALDAQIGR
+489 AKTPAALDAQIGR
-502 LAAFASRD
+502 LASYAGSRTD
-510 RADGV
+510 V

-521 RVLADGRAEF
+521 RVLAGGRAEF
-531 EHRAVALGAGTSD
+531 EHRAVAIGAGWD
-544 LVQALAD
+544 GLVQTLAD
-551 PDGLIRGT
+551 PEGLIRGT
-559 ASGVGRVAFVFPGQ
+559 ASGMGRVAFVFPGQ
-573 GTQWAGMGAELLVAS
+573 GTQWAGMGAELLGSS

-618 GAPSL
+618 GAPTL

-632 TFAVMVSLAKV
+632 TFAVMVSLARV

-650 PQAVVGHSQG
+650 PQAVIGHSQG
-660 EIAAAYVAGALTLD
+660 EIAAAYVAGALSLD

-683 SQSIATHLAGKGGM
+683 SQSIAAHLAGKGGM
-697 ISLALSETD
+697 LSLALGESAVLERLG
-706 ALQRLVGFDGL
+706 ALDRL

-725 TATVVSGDPVQI
+725 AATVVSGDPVQI

-746 DGVRARVIPVDYASH
+746 DGVRARIIPVDYASH
-761 SRQVESIEGEL
+761 SQQVEIIEDEL
-772 AEVLAGLA
+772 AEVLAGLTPQA
-780 PQIPRVPFFSTLD
+780 PQVPFFSTLD
-793 DTWITEPALD
+793 GAWITEPVLD
-803 GSYWYRNLRHRVGF
+803 GGYWYRNLRHRVGF
-817 APAVDT
+817 APTVET
-823 LATEEEGFTHFIE
+823 LATDEGFTHFVE

-845 ALPDTVTGLGTL
+845 ALPETVTGLATL
-857 RREEGGQE
+857 RRDNGGQD
-865 RLVASL
+865 RLVTSF
-871 AEAWANGLPVDWS
+871 AEAWANGLAIDWS
-884 PLLPAPTGHHPG
+884 PLLPPATGRHP
-896 LHDLPTYAFQTERHW
+896 DLPTYAFQTERYW
-911 LGEIEA
+911 LGEIEE

-924 PVQPAVFRA
+924 PVRPAVLRP
-933 EAAESSA
+933 EAAEPA
-940 AESEALG
+940 ALD

-957 KVRAQTAH
+957 KVRAQTAQ
-965 VLGYATG
+965 VLGYASG
-972 GQIEAGRTFREAGC
+972 GRVEVDRTFREAGC

-1010 IFDFPTPEALA
+1010 VFDFPTPETLA

-1026 LVHGEAAGEPANG
+1026 EMRGEALGKRGAGVGSGAESAPVA
-1039 EQRAAVEA
+1039 A

-1070 SPEDLWRLVA
+1070 SPDDLWRLVA
-1080 GGGDAISEFPQDR
+1080 GGGDAISDFPQDR

-1100 YHPDPEHPGTSYVRQ
+1100 YHPDPEHAGTSYVRE

-1167 QQVGVFTGAMTHEY
+1167 RQVGVFTGAMTHEY

-1201 ASVMSGRVSYTL
+1201 ASVMSGRVAYTL

-1303 ARRHGHQVL
+1303 ARRNGHQVL

-1349 LAPGDVDVVEAHGTG
+1349 LTPGDVDVVEAHGTG

-1382 GRDAEQP
+1382 GRDGEQP

-1419 HGVLPKTLHVDEPS
+1419 HGLLPKTLHVDEPS
-1433 DQIDWSAGA
+1433 DQIDWTAGA
-1442 VELLTEAVNWPRKED
+1442 VELLTEAVDWPEKGD
-1457 GGPRRAAVSSF
+1457 GGLRRAAVSSF

-1479 EEAPAAIESASAGE
+1479 EEAPAVEAAEGDG

-1498 AGVVPWVVSAR
+1498 GVVPWVVSAK

-1519 RLAAFASRDR
+1519 RLASY
-1529 ADGVD
+1529 ADGRTDVG
-1534 AGAVARVLADGRA
+1534 AGAVARVLAGGRA
-1547 EFEHRAVALGAGT
+1547 EFEHRAVAVGAGRDELAGALGAPEG
-1560 SDLVQALADPDGLI
+1560 LV
-1574 RGTASGVGRV
+1574 RGVASGVGRV

-1599 AELLDASEEFAASMA
+1599 AELLDVSEEFAAGMA

-1629 AVVRQAPGA
+1629 AVVRQVPGA

-1655 VSLAKVWQHH
+1655 VSLARVWQHH
-1665 GVTPQAVVGHS
+1665 GVTPQAVIGHS

-1688 LTLDDA
+1688 LSLDDA

-1701 SQSIATHL
+1701 SQSIAAHL
-1709 AGKGGMISLAL
+1709 AGKGGMLSLAL
-1720 SETDALQRLVGVD
+1720 GESAVLERLGALDR
-1733 GLSVAAVNGPTAT
+1733 LSVAAVNGPAAT

-1770 VIPVDYASHSR
+1770 IIPVDYASHSQ
-1781 QVESIEGEL
+1781 QVEIIEDEL

-1796 LAPQIPRV
+1796 LTPQAPQV
-1804 PFFSTLDDTWITEP
+1804 PFFSTLDGAWITEP
-1818 ALDGS
+1818 ALDGT

-1837 AVDTLATE
+1837 AVEMLAAE
-1845 EEGFTHFIE
+1845 ENFTHFVE

-1866 ESVVGLGTLR
+1866 DTVTGLATLR
-1876 REEGG
+1876 RDEGG

-1888 LAEAWANGLPVAWT
+1888 LAEAWANGLPVDW
-1902 SLLPA
+1902 SPLLPA
-1907 ATSRPRLPTY
+1907 TTGRRPGVPTY
-1917 AFQAERYWLE
+1917 AFQTERYWLQ
-1927 NTPAA
+1927 NTPAPLTTA
-1932 LATGDDWRYRI
+1932 DDWRYRVE
-1943 DWKRLPAT
+1943 WKRLAVT
-1951 EGTERAGLSGRWL
+1951 EETARAGLSGRWL

-1972 AQAAAVLTALVGAG
+1972 SQAAAVLTSLVDAG
-1986 AKVEVLTAGA
+1986 ARVEVLAAGA
-1996 DDDREAFAA
+1996 DDDREALAA
-2005 RLAALTAGDEFAGVV
+2005 RLAGVTAGDGFTGVV
-2020 SLLDGLVP
+2020 SLLDGLVS

-2035 LGDAGIGAPQWSVT
+2035 LGDAGIGAPLWCVT
-2049 RGAVSVG
+2049 RGAVSLG
-2056 RDDVP
+2056 RHDSP
-2061 ADPEQAMLWGLG
+2061 ADPDQAMLWGLG

-2085 GLVDLPAQ
+2085 GLVDLPA
-2093 PDASALDLMLAVLS
+2093 DADQTALAHMLVVLA
-2107 GGTGEDQVA
+2107 GRTGEDQVA
-2116 VRTTGLH
+2116 VRATGLH

-2135 RPLRD
+2135 RPSRD
-2140 WQPRGT
+2140 WQPHGT
-2146 VLVTGG
+2146 VLITGG
-2152 TGALGGHAARW
+2152 TGALGSHAARW
-2163 LARHGAEHLLLVSRS
+2163 MAHLGAEHLLLVSRS
-2178 GEQAPGVAE
+2178 GEQAPGAVRLADE
-2187 LTAELSVLGT
+2187 LRTLGSH
-2197 RVTVAA
+2197 VTVAA
-2203 CDVADPDAMR
+2203 CDVADLDAMR
-2213 AVLDGIPADA
+2213 TLLGTIPTDT

-2237 GIVDTL
+2237 GVVDTL
-2243 TAEQIRRAHHA
+2243 TAAQIERAHRA
-2254 KAVGASVLDEL
+2254 KAVGAAVLDEL
-2265 TRDLDLDAFVLF
+2265 TQDLDLDAFVLF

-2304 RRRAAGRAAVSVA
+2304 RRRAGGRTAVSVA

-2330 GVAERLRDHGVPGMD
+2330 GVAERLRRHGVPGMD

-2403 TAGPGGSSA
+2403 TAGQGGNPSA
-2412 SGGNPLA
+2412 GGNPLA
-2419 ERLASAAP
+2419 ERLAAAAP

-2450 PEDVAADRAF
+2450 PEDVDSSRAF

-2482 LALPATLVFDHPT
+2482 LQLPATLVFDHPT
-2495 PLALV
+2495 PLALAA
-2500 SLLRT
+2500 LLRA
-2505 EFLGDEE
+2505 EFLGEEE
-2512 TAESRQSAGARP
+2512 TAADTGTSVAGPGDA
-2524 VGAGAG
+2524 
-2530 AGVGVGVDDD
+2530 DTD

-2549 RYPGGIRSPED
+2549 RYPGGVRSPED
-2560 LWRMLAEGGEGI
+2560 LWRMLSEGGEGI
-2572 TPFPTDRGW
+2572 TPFPADRGW
-2581 DLDGLYD
+2581 DLDGLFD

-2603 FLHDAAEFDAEFFG
+2603 FLHDSAEFDAEFFG

-2628 QQRMLLATS
+2628 QQRLLLETS

-2664 QDYAARVPNAPR
+2664 QDYASRVPNAPR

-2682 LTGSTPSV
+2682 LTGTTASV

-2700 LEGPAATV
+2700 LEGPATTV

-2722 VRALRSGECSM
+2722 VRALRGGECTM

-2788 DARRNGHPVLAVV
+2788 DARRNGHPVLALV

-2827 RQALADARLAPGD
+2827 RQALADARLTPGD
-2840 IDAVETHGTGTSL
+2840 IDAVETHGTGTAL

-2895 GIMKMVL
+2895 GIIKMVL

-2913 HADEPSAHVDWAN
+2913 HADEPSPHVDWAN

-2933 EPIDWPAGP
+2933 EPVDWPAGT

-2958 AHVVLEQAPETAADV
+2958 AHVVLEQAPDAPDAVEVADV
-2973 PVATDAP
+2973 AGG
-2980 AFPRHLPWVL
+2980 HLPWVL

-2995 QSLRGQAAALHGWLT
+2995 QSLRGQAAALHAWLS
-3010 GTGAGGFPDAADDA
+3010 GTGSDVGSDPAG
-3024 GGPDRLRDIGYA
+3024 LRDVGYA

-3049 VTAADRDGFLE
+3049 VTAADRDGFLD
-3060 GLATLARGGS
+3060 GLATLAGGGT

-3075 LDTARDGTTAFLFTG
+3075 QDTARDGSTAFLFTG

-3096 GAGRELYDQ
+3096 GAGRELYDR

-3124 ELPLL
+3124 ELSLL
-3129 DVMFAAEGSA
+3129 DVMFASEGSA
-3139 EAALLDETRYTQCA
+3139 EAALLDETGYTQCA

-3159 ALFRLVESWGMRPAA
+3159 ALFRLVESWGIRPAA

-3229 WLAAEERYAGRL
+3229 WLETEEERYAGRL
-3241 DVAAVNGPE
+3241 DVAAVNGPQ

-3264 EAYWT
+3264 EAHWSG
-3269 RLGRRTR
+3269 LGRRTR

-3290 GMLDGFRTVLETVE
+3290 AMLDGFRAVLETVE

-3314 NVTGLAA
+3314 NVTGRAA
-3321 GPDELCDPEYW
+3321 EPDDLCDPEYW
-3332 VRHVRGTVRFLDG
+3332 VRHVRGTVRFHDG

-3366 TAMAADGLSDT
+3366 TAMAADGLG
-3377 PADSVLSSPVGSPAD
+3377 ADSGSG
-3392 SAADAAPDVL
+3392 SDA
-3402 RPRPLLVALLRRK
+3402 PRPLLVALLRRK
-3415 RSETETVADALGR
+3415 RPETETVADALGR

-3443 GTGARRVDLPT
+3443 GSGARRVDLPT
-3454 YSFRRDRYWLDAPAE
+3454 YAFRRDRYWLDAPAD
-3469 DTAVDTAGLGLGAAD
+3469 DTAADTAGLGLGTAD

-3551 LEPLVLPEHGGVE
+3551 REPLVLPERDGVE
-3564 LRVTVGEPVADPAGE
+3564 LRVTVGEPAD
-3579 PDGGPVGRE
+3579 
-3588 PAGDGARP
+3588 DGARP
-3596 VSLHSRLADAPAGTP
+3596 VSLHSRIADAPAGTP
-3611 WSCHATGLLASD
+3611 WSCHATGVLATDGPERSAESD
-3623 RPEPPAEPGRADAW
+3623 RVAVW
-3637 PPQGA
+3637 PPQGS
-3642 EQIPLD
+3642 EEIPLD
-3648 GLYERLDGN
+3648 GLYERLHGN

-3666 GLNAVWRYEGEVFAD
+3666 GLSAVWWYEGEVLAD
-3681 IALPT
+3681 IALP
-3686 TTNATAEGG
+3686 ADAP
-3695 AHEAAAPYGI
+3695 AHAAANAAAAARYGI

-3724 EPEVVRVPFHWSG
+3724 EPERVRVPFHWSG
-3737 VTVHAAGAAAARVR
+3737 VTVHAAGASAARVR
-3751 LVSAGKDAVSLSLTD
+3751 LAPAGKDAVSLSLTD

-3777 LTLRPATAGPTA
+3777 LTLRPVSAGQAA
-3789 ASRVVGLMHRVAWR
+3789 ASRVGGLMHRVAWR
-3803 PYALASASS
+3803 PYALTSAG
-3812 PASAASAA
+3812 
-3820 SVHEQDPRL
+3820 VQDGYTGL
-3829 SSYGPTAVLGKDEL
+3829 YGPTAVLGKDEL

-3857 LYPDLAALA
+3857 VYPDLAALTR
-3866 WDVAAGA
+3866 DVAAGA

-3888 DSGAEGVRG
+3888 DGGAASVRG
-3897 TVARTLGLLQA
+3897 TVGRTLELLQA
-3908 WLADEHLSGARL
+3908 WLADEHLADARL
-3920 LLVTRGAVRDPEG
+3920 VLVTRGAVRDPEG
-3933 SGGADGGE
+3933 PRADDGGE

-3953 TAQTEN
+3953 SAQTEN

-3967 LADDAS
+3967 LADDAP
-3973 SYRALPSVLSDA
+3973 SYRTLPSVLSDA
-3985 GLRDEPQLALHDG
+3985 GLRDEPQLALYDG

-4008 RPGPGTGAPAL
+4008 RPEPGADVPGLDPEGL
-4019 APEGTVLLTGGTGGL
+4019 NSEGTVLLTGGTGAL

-4044 EWGVRRLLLLSRRGP
+4044 EWGVRRLLLVSRRGP
-4059 DAPGAGELVRE
+4059 DAPGATELVTE
-4070 LEALGAEVSVTA
+4070 LEGLGAVVSVAA
-4082 CDVADRTALTAVL
+4082 CDVADREGLTGVL
-4095 DAVPAEHPL
+4095 AGIPAEHPL

-4110 AGVLSDGTVPSMTA
+4110 AGVLSDGTVPSMTT
-4124 QDVERVLRPKVDA
+4124 QDVEHVLRPKVDA
-4137 AFLLDELTSTPDHD
+4137 AFLLDELTSTSAYD
-4151 LAAFVMFS
+4151 LSAFVMFS

-4183 ARRRRAAG
+4183 ASRRRAAG
-4191 LPAHS
+4191 LPALS

-4213 PADLRRMS
+4213 QADLRRMS

-4230 AEGIALLDAALRD
+4230 AEGTALLDAALRD
-4243 DRYPVL
+4243 GRFPVL

-4257 GLRDA
+4257 GLHDA

-4269 IPALFRDVVGARTV
+4269 IPALFRDVVGTGTV
-4283 RPRPSAASATATA
+4283 RPRPSAASATAT
-4296 GTAGTAGAPGT
+4296 PGT
-4307 AAGAAAPAA
+4307 PGTETGPGQAAPAA
-4316 VTLADRAAAVDGP
+4316 ATLAERAAAVDGP

-4339 VGEVAEVLGHA
+4339 VGEVSEVLGHA

-4393 HPSPAALAS
+4393 HPSPAALAA
-4402 HLDAELPRGAAGQ
+4402 HLDAELPRAA
-4415 DGEGDED
+4415 EDEATED
-4422 GGGST
+4422 VATEAGT
-4427 ATRSTADTDA
+4427 ATSRSVADTDA

-4447 ALVLTGLSDAPGS
+4447 TLVLTGLSGAPGS
-4460 EEVLEH
+4460 EEVLEQ
-4466 LRSLRSMVTGES
+4466 LRSLRSMVTGEEGIAAGS
-4478 GTGNGNRAVNGNGNG
+4478 GTPDASGVMAEDPAWFG
-4493 TTSGGSGTGDRSYAD
+4493 GGSGS
-4508 GAGGGSEDGAGVP
+4508 GSEGGAGVP
-4521 DFMNASAEELFGLL
+4521 DFMTASAEELFGLL
-4535 DMDASTD
+4535 DQDPRTD

>member
-1 MSTVS
+1 M
-6 KSESEEFVSVSN
+6 SN
-18 DAGSTHG
+18 DAGSAHG

-40 GARDPREFWELLTSG
+40 GARDPREFWDLLAAG

-67 NAADFYDPD
+67 NADDFYDPD

-104 SPREAAEMDPQQRL
+104 SPREASEMDPQQRL

-157 HRQGGA
+157 HRQGA
-163 AITPHTVTGL
+163 TAITPHTVTGL
-173 HRGVIANRLSYTL
+173 HRGVIANRLSYAL

-235 IGASKFGGLSPDG
+235 VGASKFGGLSPDG

-276 ALADGDQVLAVIRGS
+276 AVADGDRVLAVIRGS

-308 AQEAVLREAHEQ
+308 AQEAVLREAHER
-320 AGTAPADVRY
+320 AGTTPADVRY

-343 IEATALGAALGTG
+343 IEAAALGAALGTG
-356 RPAGRPLLVGS
+356 RPAGQPLLVGS

-375 EGAAGIAGLIKAV
+375 EGAAGIAGLVKAV

-454 APAAAEGASGDE
+454 APAPVEDAPADE
-466 PSVGGDGG
+466 PSAAGGP
-474 GGARGRGGVVPWVVS
+474 VPWLVS
-489 ARTPAALDAQIGR
+489 AKTPAALDAQIGR
-502 LAAFASRD
+502 LAAFASRERGD
-510 RADGV
+510 DVDAGV
-515 DAGAVA
+515 VEAGSVEAGAVA
-521 RVLADGRAEF
+521 RVLADGRALF
-531 EHRAVALGAGTSD
+531 EHRAVAVGAGRDD
-544 LVQALAD
+544 LAAALAA
-551 PDGLIRGT
+551 PEGLVRGV

-573 GTQWAGMGAELLVAS
+573 GTQWAGMGAELLNVSA
-588 EEFAASMA
+588 EFAAEMA
-596 ECEAALAPYVD
+596 ACEAALSRYVD

-643 WQHHGVT
+643 WQHHGIT

-660 EIAAAYVAGALTLD
+660 EIAAAYVAGALSLD
-674 DAARVVTLR
+674 DAARVVSLR
-683 SQSIATHLAGKGGM
+683 SQSIAKHLAGKGGM
-697 ISLALSETD
+697 LSLALAEAD
-706 ALQRLVGFDGL
+706 VLERLTAFDGL

-737 EELAQACKA
+737 EELARTCEA
-746 DGVRARVIPVDYASH
+746 DGIRARIIPVDYASH
-761 SRQVESIEGEL
+761 SAQVETIESEL
-772 AEVLAGLA
+772 AEVLAGLDPQA
-780 PQIPRVPFFSTLD
+780 PRIPFFSTLEGA
-793 DTWITEPALD
+793 WITTPALD
-803 GSYWYRNLRHRVGF
+803 SGYWYRNLRHPVGF
-817 APAVDT
+817 APAVET
-823 LATEEEGFTHFIE
+823 LATDEGFTHFVE

-845 ALPDTVTGLGTL
+845 ALPETVTGLATL
-857 RREEGGQE
+857 RRDNGGQD
-865 RLVASL
+865 RLVTSL
-871 AEAWANGLPVDWS
+871 AEAWANGLAVDWS
-884 PLLPAPTGHHPG
+884 PLLPASAGRHPG

-917 LAPAAEL
+917 LAPAAAEQ
-924 PVQPAVFRA
+924 PVRPAVLRT
-933 EAAESSA
+933 EAAELA
-940 AESEALG
+940 RLD

-957 KVRAQTAH
+957 KVRAQTAQ

-972 GQIEAGRTFREAGC
+972 GQIEVDRTFREAGC

-998 NAAFGVRMAPSM
+998 NAAFGVRLAPSM

-1026 LVHGEAAGEPANG
+1026 AVHGEAADLAAAEPAP
-1039 EQRAAVEA
+1039 AAA
-1047 VAGAVDEP
+1047 AGAVDEP

-1115 GGFIENVAG
+1115 GGFIEDVAG

-1303 ARRHGHQVL
+1303 ARRNGHQVL

-1349 LAPGDVDVVEAHGTG
+1349 LTASDVDVVEAHGTG

-1382 GRDAEQP
+1382 SRDTEQP

-1406 GVSGVIKMVQAMR
+1406 GVSGIIKMVQAMR

-1442 VELLTEAVNWPRKED
+1442 VELLTEAVDWPAKQD
-1457 GGPRRAAVSSF
+1457 GGLRRAAVSSF

-1479 EEAPAAIESASAGE
+1479 EEAPAVAEGTRAGE
-1493 PSAGG
+1493 PSA
-1498 AGVVPWVVSAR
+1498 AGVVPWVVSAKS
-1509 TPAALDAQIG
+1509 ADALDAQIG

-1529 ADGVD
+1529 TDDIDAGAVD
-1534 AGAVARVLADGRA
+1534 AAAVARVLADGRA
-1547 EFEHRAVALGAGT
+1547 QFEHRAVALGAGAD
-1560 SDLVQALADPDGLI
+1560 DLVQALADPDGLI
-1574 RGTASGVGRV
+1574 RGTASAVGRV

-1599 AELLDASEEFAASMA
+1599 AELLDVSKEFAASMA
-1614 ECEAALAPYVDWSLE
+1614 ACETALSRYVDWSLE

-1665 GVTPQAVVGHS
+1665 GITPQAVVGHS

-1688 LTLDDA
+1688 LSLDNA
-1694 ARVVTLR
+1694 AKVVTLR

-1709 AGKGGMISLAL
+1709 AGKGGMLSLAL
-1720 SETDALQRLVGVD
+1720 AEADVLERLREFD

-1770 VIPVDYASHSR
+1770 IIPVDYASHSA
-1781 QVESIEGEL
+1781 QVETIESEL
-1790 AEVLAG
+1790 AEVLSG
-1796 LAPQIPRV
+1796 LDPQAPRI
-1804 PFFSTLDDTWITEP
+1804 PFFSTLEGAWITQP
-1818 ALDGS
+1818 NLDSG

-1837 AVDTLATE
+1837 AVETLATD
-1845 EEGFTHFIE
+1845 EGFTHFVE

-1866 ESVVGLGTLR
+1866 ETVTGLGTLR
-1876 REEGG
+1876 REQGG
-1881 QERLVAS
+1881 QERLVTS
-1888 LAEAWANGLPVAWT
+1888 LAEAWVNGLPVAWA
-1902 SLLPA
+1902 SVLPA
-1907 ATSRPRLPTY
+1907 TNATTAARPGLPTY

-1932 LATGDDWRYRI
+1932 LAPGDDWRYRI
-1943 DWKRLPAT
+1943 DWKRLPVA
-1951 EGTERAGLSGRWL
+1951 EQPERTGLSGRWL

-1972 AQAAAVLTALVGAG
+1972 AQAAAVLTALADAG
-1986 AKVEVLTAGA
+1986 ATVEVLTAGA
-1996 DDDREAFAA
+1996 DDDREALAA
-2005 RLAALTAGDEFAGVV
+2005 RLTALTTGDTFTGVV
-2020 SLLDGLVP
+2020 SLLDTLVP
-2028 QVAWVQA
+2028 QIAWVQA

-2049 RGAVSVG
+2049 TGAVSIG
-2056 RDDVP
+2056 RNDTP
-2061 ADPEQAMLWGLG
+2061 ADPERAMLWGLG

-2085 GLVDLPAQ
+2085 GLIDLPADTNT
-2093 PDASALDLMLAVLS
+2093 DADAEHAALKHLLTVLS
-2107 GGTGEDQVA
+2107 GATGEDQVA
-2116 VRTTGLH
+2116 IRTTGLH

-2135 RPLRD
+2135 RPVRD
-2140 WQPRGT
+2140 WQPHGT
-2146 VLVTGG
+2146 VLITGG
-2152 TGALGGHAARW
+2152 TGALGAHAARW
-2163 LARHGAEHLLLVSRS
+2163 TAHHGAEHLLLVSRS
-2178 GEQAPGVAE
+2178 GQQAPGADELVAE
-2187 LTAELSVLGT
+2187 IEASGT
-2197 RVTVAA
+2197 RVTLAS
-2203 CDVADPDAMR
+2203 CDVTDPDAMR
-2213 AVLDGIPADA
+2213 TLLATIPADT

-2243 TAEQIRRAHHA
+2243 TAEQVRRAHRA

-2304 RRRAAGRAAVSVA
+2304 RRRADGLTAVSVA

-2330 GVAERLRDHGVPGMD
+2330 GVAERLRNHGVPGMD

-2403 TAGPGGSSA
+2403 TAGQGAASA
-2412 SGGNPLA
+2412 TGGNPLA
-2419 ERLASAAP
+2419 ERLAAAAP

-2482 LALPATLVFDHPT
+2482 LQLPATLVFDHPT

-2500 SLLRT
+2500 DLLRA

-2512 TAESRQSAGARP
+2512 PADSARSAAP
-2524 VGAGAG
+2524 PAVAADAGL
-2530 AGVGVGVDDD
+2530 DDD

-2549 RYPGGIRSPED
+2549 RYPGDIRSPED

-2581 DLDGLYD
+2581 DLEGLYD

-2628 QQRMLLATS
+2628 QQRMLLTTS

-2645 IEPGS
+2645 IEPAS

-2700 LEGPAATV
+2700 LEGPATTV

-2788 DARRNGHPVLAVV
+2788 DARRNGHPVLAVI

-2827 RQALADARLAPGD
+2827 RQALADARLTPGD

-2863 ATYGKER
+2863 ATYGRER
-2870 PAERPL
+2870 PAGRPL

-2895 GIMKMVL
+2895 GIIKMVL

-2913 HADEPSAHVDWAN
+2913 HADEPSPHVDWAN

-2933 EPIDWPAGP
+2933 EPVDWPAGS

-2958 AHVVLEQAPETAADV
+2958 AHVVLEQAPEEPGVARPVDADGPTEADGPHEAV
-2973 PVATDAP
+2973 EAP
-2980 AFPRHLPWVL
+2980 GAYRPGHLPWVL

-2995 QSLRGQAAALHGWLT
+2995 QSLRGQAAALHAWLSEP
-3010 GTGAGGFPDAADDA
+3010 GTAAGLSDADA
-3024 GGPDRLRDIGYA
+3024 PGRLRDVGHA

-3049 VTAADRDGFLE
+3049 VTAADLDGFLE
-3060 GLATLARGGS
+3060 GLATLAGGGT

-3096 GAGRELYDQ
+3096 GAGRELYERH
-3105 YPVFARALDEIC
+3105 PVFARALDEIC
-3117 AHLDGHL
+3117 AQFDGHL
-3124 ELPLL
+3124 ELPLI
-3129 DVMFAAEGSA
+3129 DVMFAPEGSV

-3222 AEDEIRA
+3222 AEGEIRA
-3229 WLAAEERYAGRL
+3229 WLEAEERYAARL

-3264 EAYWT
+3264 EAYWSG
-3269 RLGRRTR
+3269 LGRRTR

-3290 GMLDGFRTVLETVE
+3290 GMLDAFRAVLETVE

-3366 TAMAADGLSDT
+3366 TAMAADGLADT
-3377 PADSVLSSPVGSPAD
+3377 PADASED
-3392 SAADAAPDVL
+3392 SAPDGI
-3402 RPRPLLVALLRRK
+3402 RSRPLLVALLRRK
-3415 RSETETVADALGR
+3415 RPETETVADALGR
-3428 AHAHGTGPDWHAWFA
+3428 AHAHGTGPDWHAWFD
-3443 GTGARRVDLPT
+3443 GSGARRVDLPT

-3469 DTAVDTAGLGLGAAD
+3469 DTAVDTAGLGLGAAG

-3564 LRVTVGEPVADPAGE
+3564 LRVTVGEP
-3579 PDGGPVGRE
+3579 GGE
-3588 PAGDGARP
+3588 PAGDGARS
-3596 VSLHSRLADAPAGTP
+3596 VSLHSRITDAPAGTP
-3611 WSCHATGLLASD
+3611 WSCHATGVLATGGT
-3623 RPEPPAEPGRADAW
+3623 EPAAEAGRAAEW
-3637 PPQGA
+3637 PPRGA
-3642 EQIPLD
+3642 EEVPLD

-3657 GLAFGPLFQ
+3657 GLAFGPLFR
-3666 GLNAVWRYEGEVFAD
+3666 GLTAVWRYEGEVLAE
-3681 IALPT
+3681 IALPSD
-3686 TTNATAEGG
+3686 AS
-3695 AHEAAAPYGI
+3695 EAAAPYGV

-3717 AVGGLVD
+3717 AAGGLVD
-3724 EPEVVRVPFHWSG
+3724 EPELVRVPFHWSG

-3751 LVSAGKDAVSLSLTD
+3751 LSAAGKDAVSLSLTD
-3766 GEGRPLVSVER
+3766 GEGRPLVSVDR
-3777 LTLRPATAGPTA
+3777 LTLRPVTAGQA
-3789 ASRVVGLMHRVAWR
+3789 AAGRVGGLMHRVAWR
-3803 PYALASASS
+3803 PHALAS
-3812 PASAASAA
+3812 
-3820 SVHEQDPRL
+3820 VVEQDPRVT
-3829 SSYGPTAVLGKDEL
+3829 SYGATAVLGKDEL

-3851 AGVEVG
+3851 AGVEAG
-3857 LYPDLAALA
+3857 IYPDLAALSR
-3866 WDVAAGA
+3866 DVAAGA
-3873 PAPRTVLAPLPAGPA
+3873 PLPRTVLAPLPAGPA
-3888 DSGAEGVRG
+3888 DGGAEGVRG

-3908 WLADEHLSGARL
+3908 WLADEHLVGARL

-3933 SGGADGGE
+3933 SGADGGE

-3967 LADDAS
+3967 LADDAAS
-3973 SYRALPSVLSDA
+3973 FRALPSVLADS
-3985 GLRDEPQLALHDG
+3985 GLRDEPQLTLHDG

-4008 RPGPGTGAPAL
+4008 RPGPGADAPAL
-4019 APEGTVLLTGGTGGL
+4019 DPAGTVLLTGGTGGL
-4034 GGIVARHVVS
+4034 GGLVARHVVS
-4044 EWGVRRLLLLSRRGP
+4044 EWGVRRLLLVSRRGP
-4059 DAPGAGELVRE
+4059 DAPGATELVSE
-4070 LEALGAEVSVTA
+4070 LEALGADVSVAA
-4082 CDVADRTALTAVL
+4082 CDVADREALTAVL
-4095 DAVPAEHPL
+4095 DSVPTDHPL

-4110 AGVLSDGTVPSMTA
+4110 AGVLSDGTLPSMTA
-4124 QDVERVLRPKVDA
+4124 GDVEHVLRPKVDA
-4137 AFLLDELTSTPDHD
+4137 AFLLDELTSTPAYD
-4151 LAAFVMFS
+4151 LAAFVLFS
-4159 SAAAVFGGAGQGAY
+4159 SAAAAFGGAGQGAY

-4183 ARRRRAAG
+4183 AWRRRAAG
-4191 LPAHS
+4191 LPAVS

-4213 PADLRRMS
+4213 QADLRRMS

-4243 DRYPVL
+4243 DRHPVL

-4269 IPALFRDVVGARTV
+4269 IPALFRDVVSVRTV
-4283 RPRPSAASATATA
+4283 RPAAASSASATA
-4296 GTAGTAGAPGT
+4296 GTPGT
-4307 AAGAAAPAA
+4307 AAGTAEPAAA

-4339 VGEVAEVLGHA
+4339 VGEVAEVLGHS

-4415 DGEGDED
+4415 DGTGD
-4422 GGGST
+4422 GAGAGAT
-4427 ATRSTADTDA
+4427 ARSTADTDA

-4466 LRSLRSMVTGES
+4466 LRSLRSMVTGGTA
-4478 GTGNGNRAVNGNGNG
+4478 GTGVPDG
-4493 TTSGGSGTGDRSYAD
+4493 SGYGSGTGSASGSGTGSASGSGSGSGSEGLPWAAGAGA
-4508 GAGGGSEDGAGVP
+4508 GAGGGSEDGAGAP

-4535 DMDASTD
+4535 DMDPSTD

>member
-1 MSTVS
+1 M
-6 KSESEEFVSVSN
+6 SN
-18 DAGSTHG
+18 DAGSAHG

-40 GARDPREFWELLTSG
+40 GARDPREFWELLTAG

-67 NAADFYDPD
+67 NAAGLFDPD
-76 RSAPGRANTRWGGF
+76 RSAPGRMNTRWGGF

-126 LERAGIDPSSLTGSR
+126 LERAGIDPSSLTGTR

-157 HRQGGA
+157 HRQGAA

-186 GLRGPSMVVDSGQS
+186 GLRGPSLVVDSGQS

-276 ALADGDQVLAVIRGS
+276 AIADGDPVLAVIRGS
-291 AVNNGGAAKGM
+291 AVNNGGAVQGM
-302 TTPDAQ
+302 TTPDAA
-308 AQEAVLREAHEQ
+308 AQEAVLREAHAQ
-320 AGTAPADVRY
+320 AGTAPSDVRY

-343 IEATALGAALGTG
+343 IEAAALGAALGTG
-356 RPAGRPLLVGS
+356 RPAGQPLLVGS

-375 EGAAGIAGLIKAV
+375 EGAAGIAGFIKAV

-404 PNPAIPFEELNLR
+404 PNPAIPFEELNLK
-417 VNTEYLP
+417 VNTAYLP
-424 WEPEH
+424 WEPER

-454 APAAAEGASGDE
+454 APVASDSDSDSGSEAAQAVE
-466 PSVGGDGG
+466 PS
-474 GGARGRGGVVPWVVS
+474 AGGVVPWLVS
-489 ARTPAALDAQIGR
+489 AKTAGALDAQIER
-502 LAAFASRD
+502 LAAFADARTD
-510 RADGV
+510 A

-521 RVLADGRAEF
+521 RVLVDGRAQF
-531 EHRAVALGAGTSD
+531 DHRAVAIGAGRDD
-544 LVQALAD
+544 LAAALAA
-551 PDGLIRGT
+551 PEGLVRGV
-559 ASGVGRVAFVFPGQ
+559 ASGVGKVAFVFPGQ
-573 GTQWAGMGAELLVAS
+573 GTQWAGMGAELLDS
-588 EEFAASMA
+588 SQEFADAMA
-596 ECEAALAPYVD
+596 ECEAALSPYVD

-632 TFAVMVSLAKV
+632 TFAVMVSLARV
-643 WQHHGVT
+643 WQQYGVT
-650 PQAVVGHSQG
+650 PQAVIGHSQG
-660 EIAAAYVAGALTLD
+660 EIAAAYVAGALSLD
-674 DAARVVTLR
+674 DAARVVALR
-683 SQSIATHLAGKGGM
+683 SKSIAAHLAGKGGM
-697 ISLALSETD
+697 LSLALSE
-706 ALQRLVGFDGL
+706 AAVLERLVDFDGL
-717 SVAAVNGP
+717 SVAAVNGT

-737 EELAQACKA
+737 EELARACKA
-746 DGVRARVIPVDYASH
+746 DGERARIIPVDYASH
-761 SRQVESIEGEL
+761 SAQVEIIEKEL
-772 AEVLAGLA
+772 AEVLAGLT
-780 PQIPRVPFFSTLD
+780 PQAPRVPFYSTLEGA
-793 DTWITEPALD
+793 WITEAALD
-803 GSYWYRNLRHRVGF
+803 GAYWYRNLRHRVGF
-817 APAVDT
+817 APAVET
-823 LATEEEGFTHFIE
+823 LATDEGFTHFIE

-845 ALPDTVTGLGTL
+845 ALPETVTGLGTL
-857 RREEGGQE
+857 RREEGGLG
-865 RLVASL
+865 RLVTSL
-871 AEAWANGLPVDWS
+871 AEAWTNGLAVDWS
-884 PLLPAPTGHHPG
+884 PLLPAATGHGVHA
-896 LHDLPTYAFQTERHW
+896 DLPTYAFQTERHW

-924 PVQPAVFRA
+924 PVQPAVLRT
-933 EAAESSA
+933 EAADLA
-940 AESEALG
+940 KLD

-957 KVRAQTAH
+957 KVRAQTAQI
-965 VLGYATG
+965 LGYASG
-972 GQIEAGRTFREAGC
+972 ARIDVDRTFREAGC

-1026 LVHGEAAGEPANG
+1026 VLHGEALGRRAGGAESLRADNG
-1039 EQRAAVEA
+1039 
-1047 VAGAVDEP
+1047 VADEP

-1080 GGGDAISEFPQDR
+1080 GGGDAISGFPEDR

-1280 AASADGTSWSEGVGV
+1280 AASADGTSWAEGVGV

-1303 ARRHGHQVL
+1303 ARRKGHQVL

-1341 RRALADAR
+1341 QRALADAR
-1349 LAPGDVDVVEAHGTG
+1349 LTAADVDVVEAHGTG

-1382 GRDAEQP
+1382 GRDGEQP

-1442 VELLTEAVNWPRKED
+1442 VQLLTEAMEWPEKSD
-1457 GGPRRAAVSSF
+1457 GGLRRAAVSSF

-1479 EEAPAAIESASAGE
+1479 EEAPAPASDSEAAQAVES
-1493 PSAGG
+1493 P
-1498 AGVVPWVVSAR
+1498 AGVVPWLVSAKS
-1509 TPAALDAQIG
+1509 PVALDAQIG
-1519 RLAAFASRDR
+1519 RLAAY
-1529 ADGVD
+1529 ADGRTDLD
-1534 AGAVARVLADGRA
+1534 AGVVARVLAGGRA
-1547 EFEHRAVALGAGT
+1547 AFEHRAVALGA
-1560 SDLVQALADPDGLI
+1560 DQDALIQALGAPEELI
-1574 RGTASGVGRV
+1574 RGTASDLGRV

-1599 AELLDASEEFAASMA
+1599 AELFDVSEEFAEAMA

-1655 VSLAKVWQHH
+1655 VSLARVWQHY
-1665 GVTPQAVVGHS
+1665 GVTPQAVIGHS
-1676 QGEIAAAYVAGA
+1676 QGEIAAAYVAGT
-1688 LTLDDA
+1688 LSLDDA
-1694 ARVVTLR
+1694 ARVVALR
-1701 SQSIATHL
+1701 SKSIAAHL
-1709 AGKGGMISLAL
+1709 AGKGGMLSLAL
-1720 SETDALQRLVGVD
+1720 SESAVLERLVDFD

-1759 QACKADGVRAR
+1759 RACKADGERAR
-1770 VIPVDYASHSR
+1770 IIPVDYASHSA
-1781 QVESIEGEL
+1781 QVEIIEAEL

-1796 LAPQIPRV
+1796 LTPRAPRV
-1804 PFFSTLDDTWITEP
+1804 PFYSTLEGAWVTE
-1818 ALDGS
+1818 AVLDGA

-1837 AVDTLATE
+1837 AVETLATD
-1845 EEGFTHFIE
+1845 EGFTHFIE

-1866 ESVVGLGTLR
+1866 ETVTGLGTLR

-1881 QERLVAS
+1881 QERLVTS
-1888 LAEAWANGLPVAWT
+1888 LAEAWASGVPVDWAP
-1902 SLLPA
+1902 LLPA
-1907 ATSRPRLPTY
+1907 AAGRPGLPTY
-1917 AFQAERYWLE
+1917 AFQAERYWLQS
-1927 NTPAA
+1927 TPPTTTA
-1932 LATGDDWRYRI
+1932 DDWRYRV
-1943 DWKRLPAT
+1943 DWKRL
-1951 EGTERAGLSGRWL
+1951 AGAEQAAQGALSGRWL
-1964 AVTPEDHS
+1964 AVTPEDRS
-1972 AQAAAVLTALVGAG
+1972 SEAAAVLAALTEAG
-1986 AKVEVLTAGA
+1986 ATVEVLTAGA
-1996 DDDREAFAA
+1996 DDDRAALAA
-2005 RLAALTAGDEFAGVV
+2005 RIAGLPDGDAFTGVV
-2020 SLLDGLVP
+2020 SLLDALVP

-2035 LGDAGIGAPQWSVT
+2035 LGDAAVTAPLWSVT
-2049 RGAVSVG
+2049 RNAVSTG
-2056 RDDVP
+2056 RDDTP
-2061 ADPEQAMLWGLG
+2061 ADPDQAMLWGLG

-2085 GLVDLPAQ
+2085 GLVDLPA
-2093 PDASALDLMLAVLS
+2093 DADRTALDRMLAVLA

-2116 VRTTGLH
+2116 VRATGLH
-2123 ARRLARAPLHGR
+2123 ARRLARSPLHGR
-2135 RPLRD
+2135 RPARD
-2140 WQPRGT
+2140 WQPHGT
-2146 VLVTGG
+2146 VLITGG
-2152 TGALGGHAARW
+2152 TGALGSHAARW
-2163 LARHGAEHLLLVSRS
+2163 MAEHGAEHLLLVSRS
-2178 GEQAPGVAE
+2178 GNQAPGATQLAE
-2187 LTAELSVLGT
+2187 ELSTFGA
-2197 RVTVAA
+2197 RVTIAA
-2203 CDVADPDAMR
+2203 ADVADPDAMR
-2213 AVLDGIPADA
+2213 TLLDTIPADT

-2243 TAEQIRRAHHA
+2243 TAEQIRRAHRA
-2254 KAVGASVLDEL
+2254 KAVGATVLDEL

-2304 RRRAAGRAAVSVA
+2304 RRRARGQTAVAVA
-2317 WGPWDGGGMAAGD
+2317 WGPWDGGGMASGD
-2330 GVAERLRDHGVPGMD
+2330 GVAERLRSHGVPGMD
-2345 PELALAALESVLGR
+2345 PELALAALESALGR

-2365 VADIDWDRFY
+2365 VAHIDWDRFY

-2381 RPQPLVEELPE
+2381 RAQPLVEELPE
-2392 VRRIIDARESA
+2392 VRRIIEARESA
-2403 TAGPGGSSA
+2403 AAGQGASPSA
-2412 SGGNPLA
+2412 GGNPLA
-2419 ERLASAAP
+2419 ERLAAAAP
-2427 GERTEILL
+2427 AERTEILL
-2435 GLVRAQA
+2435 GLVRTQA

-2450 PEDVAADRAF
+2450 PEDVDSDRAF

-2482 LALPATLVFDHPT
+2482 LKLPATLVFDYPT

-2505 EFLGDEE
+2505 EFLGEEE
-2512 TAESRQSAGARP
+2512 TAGAAGAVESRPQFVAGSAGGDA
-2524 VGAGAG
+2524 
-2530 AGVGVGVDDD
+2530 DTD

-2549 RYPGGIRSPED
+2549 RFPGGVRSPED
-2560 LWRMLAEGGEGI
+2560 LWRMLSEGGEGI

-2581 DLDGLYD
+2581 DLEGLYD

-2682 LTGSTPSV
+2682 LTGNTASV

-2700 LEGPAATV
+2700 LEGPATTV

-2722 VRALRSGECSM
+2722 VRALRGGECTM

-2840 IDAVETHGTGTSL
+2840 IDAVETHGTGTAL

-2913 HADEPSAHVDWAN
+2913 HADEPSPHVDWAN

-2933 EPIDWPAGP
+2933 EPIDWPSGT

-2958 AHVVLEQAPETAADV
+2958 AHVVLEQAPEPVEAASEASAG
-2973 PVATDAP
+2973 PVESRP
-2980 AFPRHLPWVL
+2980 GHLPWVL

-2995 QSLRGQAAALHGWLT
+2995 QSLRGQAAALHAWLSDSAT
-3010 GTGAGGFPDAADDA
+3010 ESPVD
-3024 GGPDRLRDIGYA
+3024 LRDVAYA

-3044 AHRAA
+3044 PQRAA
-3049 VTAADRDGFLE
+3049 VTAADRDGFLD
-3060 GLATLARGGS
+3060 GLATLARGGT
-3070 SAHVH
+3070 SAHAH
-3075 LDTARDGTTAFLFTG
+3075 RDTARDGSTAFLFTG

-3096 GAGRELYDQ
+3096 GAGRELYER
-3105 YPVFARALDEIC
+3105 YPVFTRALDEIC
-3117 AHLDGHL
+3117 AHLDAHL

-3191 FSLADAARLVAARG
+3191 FSLADAALLVAARG

-3229 WLAAEERYAGRL
+3229 WLASEERYAGRL

-3264 EAYWT
+3264 EAHWSG
-3269 RLGRRTR
+3269 LGRRTR
-3276 ALRVSHAFHSAHMD
+3276 TLRVSHAFHSAHMD
-3290 GMLDGFRTVLETVE
+3290 GMLDAFRAVLETVE
-3304 FRRPSLTVVS
+3304 FRSPSLTVVS

-3366 TAMAADGLSDT
+3366 TAMAADGLAEPETESET
-3377 PADSVLSSPVGSPAD
+3377 KTEGETSGAGSGA
-3392 SAADAAPDVL
+3392 SAAA
-3402 RPRPLLVALLRRK
+3402 PRPLLVALLRRN
-3415 RSETETVADALGR
+3415 RSEAETVADALGR
-3428 AHAHGTGPDWHAWFA
+3428 AHAHGTGPDWTAWFA
-3443 GTGARRVDLPT
+3443 GSGARRVDLPT
-3454 YSFRRDRYWLDAPAE
+3454 YSFRRDRYWLDAPAD
-3469 DTAVDTAGLGLGAAD
+3469 DTAADTAGLGLGTAD

-3551 LEPLVLPEHGGVE
+3551 REPLVLPERDGVE
-3564 LRVTVGEPVADPAGE
+3564 LRVTVG
-3579 PDGGPVGRE
+3579 E

-3611 WSCHATGLLASD
+3611 WSCHATGVLATGSD
-3623 RPEPPAEPGRADAW
+3623 EPTGSTGAAW

-3642 EQIPLD
+3642 EEVPLD
-3648 GLYERLDGN
+3648 GLYERLHGN
-3657 GLAFGPLFQ
+3657 GLDFGPLFQ
-3666 GLNAVWRYEGEVFAD
+3666 GLSAVWRYEGEVLAE

-3686 TTNATAEGG
+3686 DAPAS
-3695 AHEAAAPYGI
+3695 AAADRYGI

-3724 EPEVVRVPFHWSG
+3724 EPERVRVPFHWSG

-3751 LVSAGKDAVSLSLTD
+3751 LAAAGKDAVSLSLTD

-3777 LTLRPATAGPTA
+3777 LTLRPVSADQAAAG
-3789 ASRVVGLMHRVAWR
+3789 RVGGLMHRVAWR
-3803 PYALASASS
+3803 PYALASAGTGQDEH
-3812 PASAASAA
+3812 ASA
-3820 SVHEQDPRL
+3820 
-3829 SSYGPTAVLGKDEL
+3829 YGPTAVLGKDEL

-3857 LYPDLAALA
+3857 VYPGLAALA
-3866 WDVAAGA
+3866 EDVAAGA

-3888 DSGAEGVRG
+3888 DGGAETVRS
-3897 TVARTLGLLQA
+3897 TVVRTLELLQA
-3908 WLADEHLSGARL
+3908 WLADEHLAGTRL
-3920 LLVTRGAVRDPEG
+3920 VLVTRGAVRDPEG
-3933 SGGADGGE
+3933 PGADDGGE

-3967 LADDAS
+3967 LADDAP
-3973 SYRALPSVLSDA
+3973 SYRALPAVLSEA
-3985 GLRDEPQLALHDG
+3985 ALRDEPQLALHDG
-3998 TVRLARLASV
+3998 TVRLARLAAV
-4008 RPGPGTGAPAL
+4008 RPETGTDASAL
-4019 APEGTVLLTGGTGGL
+4019 DPEGTVLVTGGTGGL
-4034 GGIVARHVVS
+4034 GGVVARHVVS
-4044 EWGVRRLLLLSRRGP
+4044 EWGVRRLLLVSRRGT
-4059 DAPGAGELVRE
+4059 DAPGAAELVTE
-4070 LEALGAEVSVTA
+4070 LEGLGAVVSVAA
-4082 CDVADRTALTAVL
+4082 CDVADRESMTALLAG
-4095 DAVPAEHPL
+4095 VPAEHPL

-4110 AGVLSDGTVPSMTA
+4110 AGVLSDGTVPSTTA
-4124 QDVERVLRPKVDA
+4124 ADVEHVLRPKVDA
-4137 AFLLDELTSTPDHD
+4137 AFLLDELTSASETD

-4159 SAAAVFGGAGQGAY
+4159 SAAAAFGGAGQGAY

-4183 ARRRRAAG
+4183 AWRRQASG
-4191 LPAHS
+4191 LPALS

-4203 ENSGMTGGLG
+4203 EKSGMTGGLG
-4213 PADLRRMS
+4213 KADLRRMS

-4230 AEGIALLDAALRD
+4230 AEGTALLDAALRD
-4243 DRYPVL
+4243 GRYPVL
-4249 LPLRLDAA
+4249 LPLRLDTA

-4269 IPALFRDVVGARTV
+4269 VPALFRDVVGARTV
-4283 RPRPSAASATATA
+4283 RPRPAASSATATQ
-4296 GTAGTAGAPGT
+4296 GAPGT
-4307 AAGAAAPAA
+4307 AADAKEPAAA
-4316 VTLADRAAAVDGP
+4316 TLAERAAAVDGS

-4393 HPSPAALAS
+4393 HPSPAALAT
-4402 HLDAELPRGAAGQ
+4402 HLDAELPRGAAG
-4415 DGEGDED
+4415 DGSGD
-4422 GGGST
+4422 GNGST
-4427 ATRSTADTDA
+4427 ASRSTADTDA

-4447 ALVLTGLSDAPGS
+4447 ALVLTGLSGAPGG

-4466 LRSLRSMVTGES
+4466 LRSLRSMVTGEEGSAAPEES
-4478 GTGNGNRAVNGNGNG
+4478 GSPYGAKAE
-4493 TTSGGSGTGDRSYAD
+4493 DP
-4508 GAGGGSEDGAGVP
+4508 AGGGNGDGADVP

-4535 DMDASTD
+4535 DLDQDPSTD

>member
-1 MSTVS
+1 ARLT
-6 KSESEEFVSVSN
+6 
-18 DAGSTHG
+18 
-25 TAEPVAVVGISCRVP
+25 P
-40 GARDPREFWELLTSG
+40 G
-55 GQAVTDVPADRW
+55 
-67 NAADFYDPD
+67 
-76 RSAPGRANTRWGGF
+76 
-90 IEDVDRFDAAFFGI
+90 DVDAV
-104 SPREAAEMDPQQRL
+104 EA
-118 ALELGWEA
+118 
-126 LERAGIDPSSLTGSR
+126 
-141 TGVFAGAIWDD
+141 
-152 YATLK
+152 
-157 HRQGGA
+157 
-163 AITPHTVTGL
+163 
-173 HRGVIANRLSYTL
+173 
-186 GLRGPSMVVDSGQS
+186 
-200 SSLVAVHLACESLRR
+200 
-215 GESELA
+215 
-221 LAGGVSLNLVPDST
+221 
-235 IGASKFGGLSPDG
+235 
-248 RAYTFDARAN
+248 
-258 GYVRG
+258 
-263 EGGGFVVLKRLSR
+263 
-276 ALADGDQVLAVIRGS
+276 
-291 AVNNGGAAKGM
+291 
-302 TTPDAQ
+302 
-308 AQEAVLREAHEQ
+308 
-320 AGTAPADVRY
+320 
-330 VELHGTG
+330 HGTG
-337 TPVGDP
+337 TRLGDP
-343 IEATALGAALGTG
+343 IEAQALIATYGQG
-356 RPAGRPLLVGS
+356 RDGERPLLLGS
-367 VKTNIGHL
+367 LKSNIGHTQA
-375 EGAAGIAGLIKAV
+375 AAGVSGVIKMVQAMRHGLLPKTLHVDEPSDQIDWSAGAV
-388 LALRGR
+388 ELLTEAADWPRKQDGGLRR
-394 ALPASLNYET
+394 AA
-404 PNPAIPFEELNLR
+404 
-417 VNTEYLP
+417 
-424 WEPEH
+424 
-429 DGQRMVV
+429 
-436 GVSSFGMGGT
+436 VSSFGISGT

-454 APAAAEGASGDE
+454 APTVEDTAADE
-466 PSVGGDGG
+466 PSS
-474 GGARGRGGVVPWVVS
+474 GGVVPWVVS
-489 ARTPAALDAQIGR
+489 AKSAGALDAQIAR
-502 LAAFASRD
+502 LAAYASQGRTD
-510 RADGV
+510 DV

-521 RVLADGRAEF
+521 RVLADGRAQF
-531 EHRAVALGAGTSD
+531 EHRAVALGTGADD

-559 ASGVGRVAFVFPGQ
+559 ASAVGRVAFVFPGQ
-573 GTQWAGMGAELLVAS
+573 GTQWSGMGAELLDSSA
-588 EEFAASMA
+588 EFAAEMA
-596 ECEAALAPYVD
+596 ACETVLSRYVD
-607 WSLEAVVRQAP
+607 WSLEAVVRQTP
-618 GAPSL
+618 GAPTL

-674 DAARVVTLR
+674 DAARVVALR
-683 SQSIATHLAGKGGM
+683 SKSIGAHLAGKGGM
-697 ISLALSETD
+697 LSLALAEAD
-706 ALQRLVGFDGL
+706 VLERLRGFDGL

-725 TATVVSGDPVQI
+725 TATVVSGDPAQI
-737 EELAQACKA
+737 EELAKACKA
-746 DGVRARVIPVDYASH
+746 DGVRARIIPVDYASH
-761 SRQVESIEGEL
+761 SAHVETIENEL
-772 AEVLAGLA
+772 ADVLAGLT
-780 PQIPRVPFFSTLD
+780 PQAPRVPFYSTLEGA
-793 DTWITEPALD
+793 WITEPALD
-803 GSYWYRNLRHRVGF
+803 GTYWYRNLRHRVGF
-817 APAVDT
+817 APAVET
-823 LATEEEGFTHFIE
+823 LATDEGFTHFVE

-845 ALPDTVTGLGTL
+845 ALPETVTGLGTL

-865 RLVASL
+865 RLVTSL
-871 AEAWANGLPVDWS
+871 AEAWVNGLPVAWAS
-884 PLLPAPTGHHPG
+884 LLPDASATTPARPG
-896 LHDLPTYAFQTERHW
+896 LPTYAFQ
-911 LGEIEA
+911 
-917 LAPAAEL
+917 P
-924 PVQPAVFRA
+924 
-933 EAAESSA
+933 
-940 AESEALG
+940 
-947 RDEQLRVILD
+947 
-957 KVRAQTAH
+957 
-965 VLGYATG
+965 
-972 GQIEAGRTFREAGC
+972 
-986 TSLTGVDLRNRI
+986 
-998 NAAFGVRMAPSM
+998 
-1010 IFDFPTPEALA
+1010 
-1021 EQLLV
+1021 
-1026 LVHGEAAGEPANG
+1026 
-1039 EQRAAVEA
+1039 
-1047 VAGAVDEP
+1047 
-1055 VAIVGMACRLPGGVA
+1055 
-1070 SPEDLWRLVA
+1070 
-1080 GGGDAISEFPQDR
+1080 
-1093 GWDVEGL
+1093 
-1100 YHPDPEHPGTSYVRQ
+1100 
-1115 GGFIENVAG
+1115 
-1124 FDAAFFGIS
+1124 
-1133 PREALAMDP
+1133 
-1142 QQRLL
+1142 
-1147 LETSWEAVEDA
+1147 
-1158 GIDPTSLRG
+1158 
-1167 QQVGVFTGAMTHEY
+1167 
-1181 GPSLRDG
+1181 
-1188 GEGLDGY
+1188 
-1195 LLTGNT
+1195 
-1201 ASVMSGRVSYTL
+1201 
-1213 GLEGPA
+1213 
-1219 LTVDTACSSSLVA
+1219 
-1232 LHLAVQA
+1232 
-1239 LRKGEVDM
+1239 
-1247 ALAGGVAVMPTP
+1247 
-1259 GMFVEF
+1259 
-1265 SRQRGLAGDGRSKAF
+1265 
-1280 AASADGTSWSEGVGV
+1280 
-1295 LLVERLSD
+1295 
-1303 ARRHGHQVL
+1303 
-1312 AVVRGSAV
+1312 
-1320 NQDGASNGL
+1320 
-1329 TAPNGPSQQRVI
+1329 
-1341 RRALADAR
+1341 
-1349 LAPGDVDVVEAHGTG
+1349 
-1364 TRLGD
+1364 
-1369 PIEAQ
+1369 
-1374 ALIATYGQ
+1374 
-1382 GRDAEQP
+1382 
-1389 LRLGSLKSNIGH
+1389 
-1401 TQAAA
+1401 
-1406 GVSGVIKMVQAMR
+1406 
-1419 HGVLPKTLHVDEPS
+1419 
-1433 DQIDWSAGA
+1433 
-1442 VELLTEAVNWPRKED
+1442 
-1457 GGPRRAAVSSF
+1457 
-1468 GISGTNAHVVL
+1468 
-1479 EEAPAAIESASAGE
+1479 
-1493 PSAGG
+1493 
-1498 AGVVPWVVSAR
+1498 
-1509 TPAALDAQIG
+1509 
-1519 RLAAFASRDR
+1519 
-1529 ADGVD
+1529 
-1534 AGAVARVLADGRA
+1534 
-1547 EFEHRAVALGAGT
+1547 
-1560 SDLVQALADPDGLI
+1560 
-1574 RGTASGVGRV
+1574 
-1584 AFVFPGQGTQWAGMG
+1584 
-1599 AELLDASEEFAASMA
+1599 
-1614 ECEAALAPYVDWSLE
+1614 
-1629 AVVRQAPGA
+1629 
-1638 PSLERV
+1638 
-1644 DVVQPVTFAVM
+1644 
-1655 VSLAKVWQHH
+1655 
-1665 GVTPQAVVGHS
+1665 
-1676 QGEIAAAYVAGA
+1676 
-1688 LTLDDA
+1688 
-1694 ARVVTLR
+1694 
-1701 SQSIATHL
+1701 
-1709 AGKGGMISLAL
+1709 
-1720 SETDALQRLVGVD
+1720 
-1733 GLSVAAVNGPTAT
+1733 
-1746 VVSGDPV
+1746 
-1753 QIEELA
+1753 
-1759 QACKADGVRAR
+1759 
-1770 VIPVDYASHSR
+1770 
-1781 QVESIEGEL
+1781 
-1790 AEVLAG
+1790 
-1796 LAPQIPRV
+1796 
-1804 PFFSTLDDTWITEP
+1804 
-1818 ALDGS
+1818 
-1823 YWYRNLRHRVGFAP
+1823 
-1837 AVDTLATE
+1837 
-1845 EEGFTHFIE
+1845 
-1854 VSAHPVLTMALP
+1854 
-1866 ESVVGLGTLR
+1866 
-1876 REEGG
+1876 
-1881 QERLVAS
+1881 
-1888 LAEAWANGLPVAWT
+1888 
-1902 SLLPA
+1902 
-1907 ATSRPRLPTY
+1907 
-1917 AFQAERYWLE
+1917 ERYWLE
-1927 NTPAA
+1927 NTPPAFA
-1932 LATGDDWRYRI
+1932 PGDDWRYRI
-1943 DWKRLPAT
+1943 DWKRLPLT
-1951 EGTERAGLSGRWL
+1951 EGAERAGLSGRWL
-1964 AVTPEDHS
+1964 AVTPEEHS

-1986 AKVEVLTAGA
+1986 ARVEVLTAGA

-2005 RLAALTAGDEFAGVV
+2005 RLSALTAGDEFAGVV
-2020 SLLDGLVP
+2020 SLLDELVP

-2049 RGAVSVG
+2049 SGAVSVG
-2056 RDDVP
+2056 RDDAP
-2061 ADPEQAMLWGLG
+2061 ADPDRAMLWGLG

-2093 PDASALDLMLAVLS
+2093 PDATALDLMLTVLAGS
-2107 GGTGEDQVA
+2107 TGQDQVA
-2116 VRTTGLH
+2116 VRPAGLH
-2123 ARRLARAPLHGR
+2123 ARRLSRAPLHGR
-2135 RPLRD
+2135 RPVRD

-2152 TGALGGHAARW
+2152 TGALGSHAARW
-2163 LARHGAEHLLLVSRS
+2163 LARHGTEHLLLVSRS
-2178 GEQAPGVAE
+2178 GDRAPGAAE
-2187 LTAELSVLGT
+2187 LADELRASGT

-2213 AVLDGIPADA
+2213 TVLDGIPADV
-2223 PLTAVLHTAGALDD
+2223 PLTAVVHTAGALDD

-2243 TAEQIRRAHHA
+2243 TAEQIRRAHRA

-2304 RRRAAGRAAVSVA
+2304 RRRAGGRTAVSVA
-2317 WGPWDGGGMAAGD
+2317 WGPWYGGGMAAGD

-2359 DETAIT
+2359 DETAVT

-2403 TAGPGGSSA
+2403 PAGPGGSSA
-2412 SGGNPLA
+2412 TGRNQLA
-2419 ERLASAAP
+2419 ERLAAAAP

-2482 LALPATLVFDHPT
+2482 LPLPATLVFDHPT
-2495 PLALV
+2495 PLALA

-2512 TAESRQSAGARP
+2512 ATAESTRSGVTRAVVGAD
-2524 VGAGAG
+2524 AGAG
-2530 AGVGVGVDDD
+2530 AGLGVGVDDD

-2700 LEGPAATV
+2700 LEGPATTV

-2812 NGLTAPNGPSQQRVI
+2812 NGLTAPNGPAQQRVI
-2827 RQALADARLAPGD
+2827 RQALADARLTPGD

-2863 ATYGKER
+2863 ATYGRER
-2870 PAERPL
+2870 PAGRPL

-2895 GIMKMVL
+2895 GIIKMVL

-2913 HADEPSAHVDWAN
+2913 HADEPSPHVDWAN

-2933 EPIDWPAGP
+2933 EPVDWPAGP

-2958 AHVVLEQAPETAADV
+2958 AHVVLEQAPEASDV
-2973 PVATDAP
+2973 PEAFDAP
-2980 AFPRHLPWVL
+2980 ELLGDAEATEAAEAVMAAEASDAPGPYRPGHLPWVL

-2995 QSLRGQAAALHGWLT
+2995 QSLRGQAAALLAWLSGPHT
-3010 GTGAGGFPDAADDA
+3010 DPDAALSEAA
-3024 GGPDRLRDIGYA
+3024 GPERLRDVGYA

-3049 VTAADRDGFLE
+3049 VTAADRDGFLD
-3060 GLATLARGGS
+3060 GLATLARGGT

-3096 GAGRELYDQ
+3096 GAGRELYDR

-3124 ELPLL
+3124 EPPLL

-3139 EAALLDETRYTQCA
+3139 EAGLLHETRYTQCA

-3222 AEDEIRA
+3222 AEDEVRA
-3229 WLAAEERYAGRL
+3229 WLAADERYADRL

-3250 AAVLSGDADAAREA
+3250 ATVLSGDADAAREA
-3264 EAYWT
+3264 EAYWSG
-3269 RLGRRTR
+3269 LGRRTR
-3276 ALRVSHAFHSAHMD
+3276 VLRVSHAFHSAHMD
-3290 GMLDGFRTVLETVE
+3290 GMLDGFRAVLETVE

-3321 GPDELCDPEYW
+3321 GPDDLCDPEYW

-3345 VRVLRDLGV
+3345 VRVLRGLGV

-3366 TAMAADGLSDT
+3366 TAMAAEGLTDT
-3377 PADSVLSSPVGSPAD
+3377 PADSAAGSTTGSPSD
-3392 SAADAAPDVL
+3392 PVPDG
-3402 RPRPLLVALLRRK
+3402 PRPLLVSLLRRK

-3428 AHAHGTGPDWHAWFA
+3428 AYAHGTGPDWQAWFA

-3469 DTAVDTAGLGLGAAD
+3469 DTAVDTAGLGLGAAG

-3564 LRVTVGEPVADPAGE
+3564 LRVTVGEPVVE
-3579 PDGGPVGRE
+3579 PVGALGGE
-3588 PAGDGARP
+3588 SAGVAGGAPGGESAGDGARP

-3611 WSCHATGLLASD
+3611 WSCHATGLLATD
-3623 RPEPPAEPGRADAW
+3623 RPELPAEPGGAAAW
-3637 PPQGA
+3637 PPEGA

-3648 GLYERLDGN
+3648 GLYERLHGN
-3657 GLAFGPLFQ
+3657 GLAFGPLFR
-3666 GLNAVWRYEGEVFAD
+3666 GLDAVWRYEGEVFAD
-3681 IALPT
+3681 IALPVD
-3686 TTNATAEGG
+3686 ATRSGG
-3695 AHEAAAPYGI
+3695 GIEAAAPYGI

-3751 LVSAGKDAVSLSLTD
+3751 LAPAGKDAVSLSLTD

-3777 LTLRPATAGPTA
+3777 LTLRPATAGQAA
-3789 ASRVVGLMHRVAWR
+3789 ASRVGGLLHRVTWR
-3803 PYALASASS
+3803 PYALPSVGRHDLNTASAT
-3812 PASAASAA
+3812 
-3820 SVHEQDPRL
+3820 
-3829 SSYGPTAVLGKDEL
+3829 SYGPTAVLGKDEL

-3888 DSGAEGVRG
+3888 DGGAEAVRG
-3897 TVARTLGLLQA
+3897 TVARTLGMLQA
-3908 WLADEHLSGARL
+3908 WLADEHLSGTRL

-3933 SGGADGGE
+3933 SRTDGGE

-3985 GLRDEPQLALHDG
+3985 NLRDEPQLALHDG

-4008 RPGPGTGAPAL
+4008 RPGPGTDAPAL

-4034 GGIVARHVVS
+4034 GGLVARHVVR
-4044 EWGVRRLLLLSRRGP
+4044 EWGVRHLLLVSRRGP
-4059 DAPGAGELVRE
+4059 DAPGADALVGE
-4070 LEALGAEVSVTA
+4070 LEALGAHVSVAA
-4082 CDVADRTALTAVL
+4082 CDVADRAALTAVL
-4095 DAVPAEHPL
+4095 DAVPAGHPL

-4110 AGVLSDGTVPSMTA
+4110 AGVLSDGTLPSMTA
-4124 QDVERVLRPKVDA
+4124 QDVEHVLRPKVDA
-4137 AFLLDELTSTPDHD
+4137 AFLLDELTSTSAPD

-4183 ARRRRAAG
+4183 AWRRRAAG
-4191 LPAHS
+4191 LPALS

-4249 LPLRLDAA
+4249 LPLRLDTA

-4269 IPALFRDVVGARTV
+4269 IPPLFRDVVTVRTV
-4283 RPRPSAASATATA
+4283 RPRPSAATTA
-4296 GTAGTAGAPGT
+4296 GVAGAPGT
-4307 AAGAAAPAA
+4307 TDAATEPAA

-4415 DGEGDED
+4415 AGAGDRD
-4422 GGGST
+4422 RDRNGST
-4427 ATRSTADTDA
+4427 PSRSAADTDA

-4447 ALVLTGLSDAPGS
+4447 ALVLTGLPGAPGS

-4466 LRSLRSMVTGES
+4466 LRSLRAMVTGE
-4478 GTGNGNRAVNGNGNG
+4478 T
-4493 TTSGGSGTGDRSYAD
+4493 GSGTGAGSGGGSASAESGSGDQPYAD
-4508 GAGGGSEDGAGVP
+4508 GAGSGGGGGSEDGSGVP

-4535 DMDASTD
+4535 DMDPSTD

>member
-1 MSTVS
+1 M
-6 KSESEEFVSVSN
+6 SN
-18 DAGSTHG
+18 DAGSAHG

-40 GARDPREFWELLTSG
+40 GARDPREFWELLTAG

-67 NAADFYDPD
+67 NAADLFDPD
-76 RSAPGRANTRWGGF
+76 RSAPGRMNTRWGGF

-126 LERAGIDPSSLTGSR
+126 LERAGIDPSSLTGTR

-157 HRQGGA
+157 HRQGAA

-186 GLRGPSMVVDSGQS
+186 GLRGPSLVVDSGQS

-276 ALADGDQVLAVIRGS
+276 AIADGDPVLAVIRGS
-291 AVNNGGAAKGM
+291 AVNNGGAVQGM
-302 TTPDAQ
+302 TTPDAA
-308 AQEAVLREAHEQ
+308 AQEAVLREAHAQ
-320 AGTAPADVRY
+320 AGTAPSDVRY

-343 IEATALGAALGTG
+343 IEAAALGAALGTG
-356 RPAGRPLLVGS
+356 RPAGQPLLVGS

-375 EGAAGIAGLIKAV
+375 EGAAGIAGFIKAV

-404 PNPAIPFEELNLR
+404 PNPAIPFEELNLK
-417 VNTEYLP
+417 VNTAYLP
-424 WEPEH
+424 WEPER

-454 APAAAEGASGDE
+454 APVASDSDSGSGAGSGSEAAQAVE
-466 PSVGGDGG
+466 PS
-474 GGARGRGGVVPWVVS
+474 AGGVVPWLVS
-489 ARTPAALDAQIGR
+489 AKTAGALDAQLGR
-502 LAAFASRD
+502 LAAFADARTD
-510 RADGV
+510 A

-521 RVLADGRAEF
+521 RVLVDGRAEF
-531 EHRAVALGAGTSD
+531 AHRAVAIGAGRDD
-544 LVQALAD
+544 LAAALAA
-551 PDGLIRGT
+551 PEGLVRGV
-559 ASGVGRVAFVFPGQ
+559 ASGVDKVAFVFPGQ
-573 GTQWAGMGAELLVAS
+573 GTQWAGMGAELLDSS
-588 EEFAASMA
+588 EEFAAAMA
-596 ECEAALAPYVD
+596 ECEAALSPYVD

-632 TFAVMVSLAKV
+632 TFAVMVSLARV
-643 WQHHGVT
+643 WQHYGVI
-650 PQAVVGHSQG
+650 PQAVIGHSQG
-660 EIAAAYVAGALTLD
+660 EIAAAYVAGALSLD
-674 DAARVVTLR
+674 DAARVVALR
-683 SQSIATHLAGKGGM
+683 SKSIAAHLAGKGGM
-697 ISLALSETD
+697 LSLALSE
-706 ALQRLVGFDGL
+706 AAVLERLVDFDGL

-737 EELAQACKA
+737 EELARACKA
-746 DGVRARVIPVDYASH
+746 DGERARIIPVDYASH
-761 SRQVESIEGEL
+761 SAQVEIIEAEL
-772 AEVLAGLA
+772 AEVLAGLTPQA
-780 PQIPRVPFFSTLD
+780 PQVPFFSTLEGA
-793 DTWITEPALD
+793 WITDAALD
-803 GSYWYRNLRHRVGF
+803 GTYWYRNLRHRVGF
-817 APAVDT
+817 ASAVET
-823 LATEEEGFTHFIE
+823 LATDEGFTHFVE

-845 ALPDTVTGLGTL
+845 ALPETVTGLGTL
-857 RREEGGQE
+857 RREEGGLG
-865 RLVASL
+865 RLVTSL
-871 AEAWANGLPVDWS
+871 AEAWTNGLAVDWS
-884 PLLPAPTGHHPG
+884 PLLPAATGHGVHA
-896 LHDLPTYAFQTERHW
+896 DLPTYAFQTERHW

-924 PVQPAVFRA
+924 PVQPAVLRT
-933 EAAESSA
+933 EAADLA
-940 AESEALG
+940 KLD

-957 KVRAQTAH
+957 KVRAQTAQI
-965 VLGYATG
+965 LGYASG
-972 GQIEAGRTFREAGC
+972 ARIDVDRTFREAGC

-1026 LVHGEAAGEPANG
+1026 VLHGEALG
-1039 EQRAAVEA
+1039 QRAGGAESFPVDNG
-1047 VAGAVDEP
+1047 VADEP

-1080 GGGDAISEFPQDR
+1080 GGGDAISGFPEDR

-1280 AASADGTSWSEGVGV
+1280 AASADGTSWAEGVGV

-1303 ARRHGHQVL
+1303 ARRKGHQVL

-1341 RRALADAR
+1341 QRALADAR
-1349 LAPGDVDVVEAHGTG
+1349 LTTADVDVVEAHGTG

-1382 GRDAEQP
+1382 GRGGEQP

-1442 VELLTEAVNWPRKED
+1442 VELLTEAMEWPEKGD
-1457 GGPRRAAVSSF
+1457 GGLRRAAVSSF

-1479 EEAPAAIESASAGE
+1479 EEAPASASDSEAAQAVDS
-1493 PSAGG
+1493 P
-1498 AGVVPWVVSAR
+1498 AGVVPWLVSAKS
-1509 TPAALDAQIG
+1509 PAALDAQIG
-1519 RLAAFASRDR
+1519 RLAAY
-1529 ADGVD
+1529 ADGRTDLD
-1534 AGAVARVLADGRA
+1534 AGAVARVLAGGRA
-1547 EFEHRAVALGAGT
+1547 AFEHRAVALGA
-1560 SDLVQALADPDGLI
+1560 DQDALIQALGAPEELI
-1574 RGTASGVGRV
+1574 RGTASDLGRV

-1599 AELLDASEEFAASMA
+1599 AELLDVSKEFAEVMA

-1629 AVVRQAPGA
+1629 AVVRQTPGA

-1655 VSLAKVWQHH
+1655 VSLARVWQHY
-1665 GVTPQAVVGHS
+1665 GVIPQAVVGHS

-1688 LTLDDA
+1688 LSLDDA
-1694 ARVVTLR
+1694 ARVVALR
-1701 SQSIATHL
+1701 SKSIAAHL
-1709 AGKGGMISLAL
+1709 AGKGGMLSLAL
-1720 SETDALQRLVGVD
+1720 SEAAVLERLVDFD

-1759 QACKADGVRAR
+1759 RVCKADGFRAR
-1770 VIPVDYASHSR
+1770 IIPVDYASHSA
-1781 QVESIEGEL
+1781 QVQIIEAEL

-1796 LAPQIPRV
+1796 LTPRTPRV
-1804 PFFSTLDDTWITEP
+1804 PFYSTLEGAWVTEP
-1818 ALDGS
+1818 VLDGA

-1837 AVDTLATE
+1837 AVETLATD
-1845 EEGFTHFIE
+1845 EGFTHFIE

-1866 ESVVGLGTLR
+1866 ETVTGLGTLR
-1876 REEGG
+1876 REQGG
-1881 QERLVAS
+1881 QERLVTS
-1888 LAEAWANGLPVAWT
+1888 LAEAWASGVPVDWT
-1902 SLLPA
+1902 PLLPA
-1907 ATSRPRLPTY
+1907 AAGRPGLPTY
-1917 AFQAERYWLE
+1917 AFQAERYWLQS
-1927 NTPAA
+1927 TPPTTTA
-1932 LATGDDWRYRI
+1932 DDWRYRV
-1943 DWKRLPAT
+1943 DWKRLAGAEPAAQ
-1951 EGTERAGLSGRWL
+1951 GALSGRWL
-1964 AVTPEDHS
+1964 AVTPEDRS
-1972 AQAAAVLTALVGAG
+1972 SEATAVLAALTEAG
-1986 AKVEVLTAGA
+1986 ATVEVLTAGA
-1996 DDDREAFAA
+1996 DDDRAALAA
-2005 RLAALTAGDEFAGVV
+2005 RIAGLPDGDAFAGVV
-2020 SLLDGLVP
+2020 SLLDALVP

-2035 LGDAGIGAPQWSVT
+2035 LGDAAVTAPLWSVT
-2049 RGAVSVG
+2049 RNAVSTG
-2056 RDDVP
+2056 RDDTP
-2061 ADPEQAMLWGLG
+2061 ADPDQAMLWGLG

-2085 GLVDLPAQ
+2085 GLVDLPA
-2093 PDASALDLMLAVLS
+2093 DADRTALDRMLAVLA

-2116 VRTTGLH
+2116 VRATGLH
-2123 ARRLARAPLHGR
+2123 ARRLARSPLHGR
-2135 RPLRD
+2135 RPARD
-2140 WQPRGT
+2140 WQPHGT
-2146 VLVTGG
+2146 VLITGG
-2152 TGALGGHAARW
+2152 TGALGSHAARW
-2163 LARHGAEHLLLVSRS
+2163 MAEHGAEHLLLVSRS
-2178 GEQAPGVAE
+2178 GDQAPGATRLAAE
-2187 LTAELSVLGT
+2187 LGT
-2197 RVTVAA
+2197 FGARVTIAA
-2203 CDVADPDAMR
+2203 ADVADPDAMR
-2213 AVLDGIPADA
+2213 TLLDTIPDDT

-2243 TAEQIRRAHHA
+2243 TAEQIRRAHRA
-2254 KAVGASVLDEL
+2254 KAVGATVLDEL

-2304 RRRAAGRAAVSVA
+2304 QRRARGQTAVAVA
-2317 WGPWDGGGMAAGD
+2317 WGPWDGGGMASGD
-2330 GVAERLRDHGVPGMD
+2330 GVAERLRSHGVPGMD

-2365 VADIDWDRFY
+2365 VAHIDWDRFY

-2381 RPQPLVEELPE
+2381 RAQPLVEELPE
-2392 VRRIIDARESA
+2392 VRRIIEARESA
-2403 TAGPGGSSA
+2403 AAGQGASA
-2412 SGGNPLA
+2412 SAGGNPLA
-2419 ERLASAAP
+2419 ERLAAAAP
-2427 GERTEILL
+2427 AERTEILL
-2435 GLVRAQA
+2435 GLVRTQA

-2450 PEDVAADRAF
+2450 PEDVDSDRAF

-2482 LALPATLVFDHPT
+2482 LKLPATLVFDYPT

-2505 EFLGDEE
+2505 EFLGEEE
-2512 TAESRQSAGARP
+2512 TAGAAESRPQFVAGSA
-2524 VGAGAG
+2524 
-2530 AGVGVGVDDD
+2530 DSDTDTD

-2549 RYPGGIRSPED
+2549 RFPGGVRSPED
-2560 LWRMLAEGGEGI
+2560 LWRMLSEGGEGI

-2581 DLDGLYD
+2581 DLEGLYD

-2682 LTGSTPSV
+2682 LTGNTASV

-2700 LEGPAATV
+2700 LEGPATTV

-2722 VRALRSGECSM
+2722 VRALRGGECTM

-2840 IDAVETHGTGTSL
+2840 IDAVETHGTGTAL

-2913 HADEPSAHVDWAN
+2913 HADEPSPHVDWAN

-2933 EPIDWPAGP
+2933 EPIDWPSGT

-2958 AHVVLEQAPETAADV
+2958 AHVVLEQAPELVEAASEASAG
-2973 PVATDAP
+2973 PVESRP
-2980 AFPRHLPWVL
+2980 GHLPWVL

-2995 QSLRGQAAALHGWLT
+2995 QSLRGQAAALHAWLSDSAT
-3010 GTGAGGFPDAADDA
+3010 ESPVD
-3024 GGPDRLRDIGYA
+3024 LRDVAYA

-3044 AHRAA
+3044 PQRAA
-3049 VTAADRDGFLE
+3049 VTAADRDGFLD
-3060 GLATLARGGS
+3060 GLATLARGGT
-3070 SAHVH
+3070 SAHAH
-3075 LDTARDGTTAFLFTG
+3075 RDTARDGSTAFLFTG

-3096 GAGRELYDQ
+3096 GAGRELYER
-3105 YPVFARALDEIC
+3105 YPVFTRALDEIC
-3117 AHLDGHL
+3117 AHLDAHL

-3191 FSLADAARLVAARG
+3191 FSLADAALLVAARG

-3229 WLAAEERYAGRL
+3229 WLASEERYAGRL

-3264 EAYWT
+3264 EAHWSG
-3269 RLGRRTR
+3269 LGRRTR
-3276 ALRVSHAFHSAHMD
+3276 TLRVSHAFHSAHMD
-3290 GMLDGFRTVLETVE
+3290 GMLDAFRAVLQTVE

-3366 TAMAADGLSDT
+3366 TAMAADGLAEPGTESDT
-3377 PADSVLSSPVGSPAD
+3377 KTEGETSGAGSDA
-3392 SAADAAPDVL
+3392 SAAA
-3402 RPRPLLVALLRRK
+3402 PRPLLVALLRRK
-3415 RSETETVADALGR
+3415 RSEAETVADALGR
-3428 AHAHGTGPDWHAWFA
+3428 AHAHGTGPDWTAWFA
-3443 GTGARRVDLPT
+3443 GSGARRVDLPT
-3454 YSFRRDRYWLDAPAE
+3454 YSFRSDRYWLDAPAD
-3469 DTAVDTAGLGLGAAD
+3469 DTAADTAGLGLGTAD

-3551 LEPLVLPEHGGVE
+3551 REPLVLPERDGVE
-3564 LRVTVGEPVADPAGE
+3564 LRVTVG
-3579 PDGGPVGRE
+3579 E

-3596 VSLHSRLADAPAGTP
+3596 VSLHSRLADVPAGTP
-3611 WSCHATGLLASD
+3611 WSCHATGVLATGSD
-3623 RPEPPAEPGRADAW
+3623 EPTGSTGAVW

-3642 EQIPLD
+3642 EEVPLD
-3648 GLYERLDGN
+3648 GLYERLHGN
-3657 GLAFGPLFQ
+3657 GLDFGPLFQ
-3666 GLNAVWRYEGEVFAD
+3666 GLSAVWRYEGEVLAE

-3686 TTNATAEGG
+3686 DAPAS
-3695 AHEAAAPYGI
+3695 AAADRYGI

-3724 EPEVVRVPFHWSG
+3724 EPERVRVPFHWSG

-3751 LVSAGKDAVSLSLTD
+3751 LAAAGKDAVSLSLTD

-3777 LTLRPATAGPTA
+3777 LTLRPVSADQAAAG
-3789 ASRVVGLMHRVAWR
+3789 RVGGLMHRVAWR
-3803 PYALASASS
+3803 PYALASASTGQDEHT
-3812 PASAASAA
+3812 SA
-3820 SVHEQDPRL
+3820 
-3829 SSYGPTAVLGKDEL
+3829 YGPTAVLGKDEL

-3857 LYPDLAALA
+3857 VYPGLAALA
-3866 WDVAAGA
+3866 EDVAAGA

-3888 DSGAEGVRG
+3888 DGGAETVRS
-3897 TVARTLGLLQA
+3897 TVVRTLELLQA
-3908 WLADEHLSGARL
+3908 WLADEHLAGTRL
-3920 LLVTRGAVRDPEG
+3920 VLVTRGAVRDPEG
-3933 SGGADGGE
+3933 PGADDGGE

-3967 LADDAS
+3967 LADDAP
-3973 SYRALPSVLSDA
+3973 SYRTLPAVLSEA
-3985 GLRDEPQLALHDG
+3985 ALRDEPQLALHDG
-3998 TVRLARLASV
+3998 TVRLARLAAV
-4008 RPGPGTGAPAL
+4008 RPETGTDASAL
-4019 APEGTVLLTGGTGGL
+4019 DPEGTVLVTGGTGGL
-4034 GGIVARHVVS
+4034 GGVVARHVVS
-4044 EWGVRRLLLLSRRGP
+4044 EWGVRRLLLVSRRGT
-4059 DAPGAGELVRE
+4059 DAPGAAELVTE
-4070 LEALGAEVSVTA
+4070 LEDLGAVVSVAA
-4082 CDVADRTALTAVL
+4082 CDVADRESMTALLAG
-4095 DAVPAEHPL
+4095 VPAEHPL

-4110 AGVLSDGTVPSMTA
+4110 AGVLSDGTVPSTTA
-4124 QDVERVLRPKVDA
+4124 ADVAHVLRPKVDA
-4137 AFLLDELTSTPDHD
+4137 AFLLDELTSASETD

-4159 SAAAVFGGAGQGAY
+4159 SAAAAFGGAGQGAY

-4183 ARRRRAAG
+4183 AWRRQASG
-4191 LPAHS
+4191 LPALS

-4203 ENSGMTGGLG
+4203 EKSGMTGGLG
-4213 PADLRRMS
+4213 KADLRRMS

-4230 AEGIALLDAALRD
+4230 AEGTALLDAALRD
-4243 DRYPVL
+4243 GRYPVL
-4249 LPLRLDAA
+4249 LPLRLDTA

-4269 IPALFRDVVGARTV
+4269 VPALFRDVVGARTV
-4283 RPRPSAASATATA
+4283 RPRPAASSATATQ
-4296 GTAGTAGAPGT
+4296 GAPGT
-4307 AAGAAAPAA
+4307 AADAKEPAAA
-4316 VTLADRAAAVDGP
+4316 TLAERAAAVDGS

-4379 SAGGL
+4379 SAGSL

-4393 HPSPAALAS
+4393 HPSPAALAT
-4402 HLDAELPRGAAGQ
+4402 HLDAELPRGAAG
-4415 DGEGDED
+4415 DGSGN
-4422 GGGST
+4422 GNGST
-4427 ATRSTADTDA
+4427 ASRSAADTDA

-4447 ALVLTGLSDAPGS
+4447 ALVLTGLSGAPGS

-4466 LRSLRSMVTGES
+4466 LRSLRSMVTGEEGS
-4478 GTGNGNRAVNGNGNG
+4478 AAGTG
-4493 TTSGGSGTGDRSYAD
+4493 TPEGSGSSYGAKAEDR
-4508 GAGGGSEDGAGVP
+4508 AGGGNGDGADVP

-4535 DMDASTD
+4535 DLDQDPSTD

>member
-1 MSTVS
+1 M
-6 KSESEEFVSVSN
+6 SN
-18 DAGSTHG
+18 DAGSAHG

-40 GARDPREFWELLTSG
+40 GARDPREFWELLTAG

-67 NAADFYDPD
+67 NAADLFDPD
-76 RSAPGRANTRWGGF
+76 RSAPGRMNTRWGGF

-126 LERAGIDPSSLTGSR
+126 LERAGIDPSSLTGTR

-157 HRQGGA
+157 HRQGAA

-186 GLRGPSMVVDSGQS
+186 GLRGPSLVVDSGQS

-276 ALADGDQVLAVIRGS
+276 AIADGDPVLAVIRGS
-291 AVNNGGAAKGM
+291 AVNNGGAVQGM
-302 TTPDAQ
+302 TTPDAA
-308 AQEAVLREAHEQ
+308 AQEAVLREAHAQ
-320 AGTAPADVRY
+320 AGTAPSDVRY

-343 IEATALGAALGTG
+343 IEAAALGAALGTG
-356 RPAGRPLLVGS
+356 RPAGQPLLVGS

-375 EGAAGIAGLIKAV
+375 EGAAGIAGFIKAV

-404 PNPAIPFEELNLR
+404 PNPAIPFEELNLK
-417 VNTEYLP
+417 VNTAYLP
-424 WEPEH
+424 WEPER

-454 APAAAEGASGDE
+454 APVASDSDSGSEAAQAVE
-466 PSVGGDGG
+466 PS
-474 GGARGRGGVVPWVVS
+474 AGGVVPWLVS
-489 ARTPAALDAQIGR
+489 AKTASALDAQIER
-502 LAAFASRD
+502 LAAFADARTD
-510 RADGV
+510 A

-521 RVLADGRAEF
+521 RVLVDGRAQF
-531 EHRAVALGAGTSD
+531 DHRAVAIGAGRDD
-544 LVQALAD
+544 LAAALAA
-551 PDGLIRGT
+551 PEGLVRGV
-559 ASGVGRVAFVFPGQ
+559 ASGVGKVAFVFPGQ
-573 GTQWAGMGAELLVAS
+573 GTQWAGMGAELLDS
-588 EEFAASMA
+588 SKEFTDAMAA
-596 ECEAALAPYVD
+596 CEAALSPYVG

-632 TFAVMVSLAKV
+632 TFAVMVSLARV
-643 WQHHGVT
+643 WQQYGVT

-674 DAARVVTLR
+674 DAARVVALR
-683 SQSIATHLAGKGGM
+683 SKSIAAHLAGKGGM
-697 ISLALSETD
+697 LSLALSED
-706 ALQRLVGFDGL
+706 AVLERLVDFDGL

-737 EELAQACKA
+737 EELARACKT
-746 DGVRARVIPVDYASH
+746 DGERARIIPVDYASH
-761 SRQVESIEGEL
+761 SAQVEIIEAEL
-772 AEVLAGLA
+772 AEVLAGLT
-780 PQIPRVPFFSTLD
+780 PQAPRVPFYSTLEGA
-793 DTWITEPALD
+793 WITDAALD
-803 GSYWYRNLRHRVGF
+803 GAYWYRNLRHRVGF
-817 APAVDT
+817 APAVET
-823 LATEEEGFTHFIE
+823 LSTDEGFTHFIE

-845 ALPDTVTGLGTL
+845 ALPETVTGLGTL
-857 RREEGGQE
+857 RREEGGLG
-865 RLVASL
+865 RLVTSL
-871 AEAWANGLPVDWS
+871 AEAWTNGLAVDWS
-884 PLLPAPTGHHPG
+884 PLLPAATGHGVHA
-896 LHDLPTYAFQTERHW
+896 DLPTYAFQTERHW

-924 PVQPAVFRA
+924 PVQPAVLRT
-933 EAAESSA
+933 EAADLA
-940 AESEALG
+940 KLD

-957 KVRAQTAH
+957 KVRAQTAQI
-965 VLGYATG
+965 LGYASG
-972 GQIEAGRTFREAGC
+972 ARIDVDRTFREAGC

-1026 LVHGEAAGEPANG
+1026 VLHGEALG
-1039 EQRAAVEA
+1039 QRAGGAESLPA
-1047 VAGAVDEP
+1047 DNGVADEP

-1080 GGGDAISEFPQDR
+1080 GGGDAISGFPEDR

-1280 AASADGTSWSEGVGV
+1280 AASADGTSWAEGVGV

-1303 ARRHGHQVL
+1303 ARRKGHQVL

-1349 LAPGDVDVVEAHGTG
+1349 LTAADVDVVEAHGTG

-1382 GRDAEQP
+1382 GRDSEQP

-1442 VELLTEAVNWPRKED
+1442 VQLLTEAMEWPEKGD
-1457 GGPRRAAVSSF
+1457 GGLRRAAVSSF

-1479 EEAPAAIESASAGE
+1479 EEAPAPASDSEAAQAVES
-1493 PSAGG
+1493 P
-1498 AGVVPWVVSAR
+1498 AGVVPWLVSAKS
-1509 TPAALDAQIG
+1509 PAALDAQIG
-1519 RLAAFASRDR
+1519 RLAAYT
-1529 ADGVD
+1529 DGRTDLD
-1534 AGAVARVLADGRA
+1534 AGAVARVLAGGRA
-1547 EFEHRAVALGAGT
+1547 AFEHRAVALGA
-1560 SDLVQALADPDGLI
+1560 DQDALIQALAAPEELI
-1574 RGTASGVGRV
+1574 RGTASDLGRV

-1599 AELLDASEEFAASMA
+1599 AELLDVSEEFAEAMA
-1614 ECEAALAPYVDWSLE
+1614 ACEAALAPYVDWSLE

-1655 VSLAKVWQHH
+1655 VSLARVWQHY
-1665 GVTPQAVVGHS
+1665 GVTPQAVIGHS

-1688 LTLDDA
+1688 LSLDDA
-1694 ARVVTLR
+1694 ARVVALR
-1701 SQSIATHL
+1701 SKSIAAHL
-1709 AGKGGMISLAL
+1709 AGKGGMLSLAL
-1720 SETDALQRLVGVD
+1720 SESAVLERLVDFD

-1759 QACKADGVRAR
+1759 RACKIDGERAR
-1770 VIPVDYASHSR
+1770 IIPVDYASHSA
-1781 QVESIEGEL
+1781 QVEIIEAEL

-1796 LAPQIPRV
+1796 LTPQAPRV
-1804 PFFSTLDDTWITEP
+1804 PFYSTLEGAWITEA
-1818 ALDGS
+1818 ALDGA

-1837 AVDTLATE
+1837 AVETLATD
-1845 EEGFTHFIE
+1845 EGFTHFIE

-1866 ESVVGLGTLR
+1866 ETVTGLGTLR

-1881 QERLVAS
+1881 QERLVTS
-1888 LAEAWANGLPVAWT
+1888 LAEAWASGVPVDWAP
-1902 SLLPA
+1902 LLPA
-1907 ATSRPRLPTY
+1907 AAGRPGLPTY
-1917 AFQAERYWLE
+1917 AFQAERYWLQS
-1927 NTPAA
+1927 TPPTTTA
-1932 LATGDDWRYRI
+1932 DDWRYRV
-1943 DWKRLPAT
+1943 DWKRL
-1951 EGTERAGLSGRWL
+1951 AGAEQAAQSALSGRWL
-1964 AVTPEDHS
+1964 AVTPEDRS
-1972 AQAAAVLTALVGAG
+1972 SEAAAVLAALTEAG
-1986 AKVEVLTAGA
+1986 ATVEVLTAGA
-1996 DDDREAFAA
+1996 DDDREALAA
-2005 RLAALTAGDEFAGVV
+2005 RIAGLPDGDAFAGVV
-2020 SLLDGLVP
+2020 SLLDALVP

-2035 LGDAGIGAPQWSVT
+2035 LGDAAVTAPLWSIT
-2049 RGAVSVG
+2049 RNAVSTG
-2056 RDDVP
+2056 RDDTP
-2061 ADPEQAMLWGLG
+2061 ADPDQAMLWGLG

-2085 GLVDLPAQ
+2085 GLVDLPA
-2093 PDASALDLMLAVLS
+2093 DADRTALDRMLAVLA

-2116 VRTTGLH
+2116 VRATGLH

-2135 RPLRD
+2135 RPARD
-2140 WQPRGT
+2140 WQPHGT
-2146 VLVTGG
+2146 VLITGG
-2152 TGALGGHAARW
+2152 TGALGSHAARW
-2163 LARHGAEHLLLVSRS
+2163 MAEHGAEHLLLVSRS
-2178 GEQAPGVAE
+2178 GDQAPGATQLAE
-2187 LTAELSVLGT
+2187 ELGT
-2197 RVTVAA
+2197 FGARVTIAA
-2203 CDVADPDAMR
+2203 ADVADPDAMR
-2213 AVLDGIPADA
+2213 TLLDTIPADT

-2243 TAEQIRRAHHA
+2243 TAEQIRRAHRA
-2254 KAVGASVLDEL
+2254 KAVGATVLDEL

-2304 RRRAAGRAAVSVA
+2304 RRRARGQTAVAVA
-2317 WGPWDGGGMAAGD
+2317 WGPWDGGGMASGD
-2330 GVAERLRDHGVPGMD
+2330 GVAERLRSHGVPGMD

-2365 VADIDWDRFY
+2365 VAHIDWDRFY

-2381 RPQPLVEELPE
+2381 RAQPLVEELPE
-2392 VRRIIDARESA
+2392 VRRIIEARESA
-2403 TAGPGGSSA
+2403 AAGQGASPSA
-2412 SGGNPLA
+2412 GGNPLA
-2419 ERLASAAP
+2419 ERLAAAAP
-2427 GERTEILL
+2427 AERTEILL
-2435 GLVRAQA
+2435 GLVRTQA

-2450 PEDVAADRAF
+2450 PEDVDSDRAF

-2482 LALPATLVFDHPT
+2482 LKLPATLVFDYPT

-2505 EFLGDEE
+2505 EFLGEEE
-2512 TAESRQSAGARP
+2512 TAGAVESRPQFVAGSADSDA
-2524 VGAGAG
+2524 
-2530 AGVGVGVDDD
+2530 DTD

-2549 RYPGGIRSPED
+2549 RFPGGVRSPED
-2560 LWRMLAEGGEGI
+2560 LWRMLSEGGEGI

-2581 DLDGLYD
+2581 DLEGLYD

-2682 LTGSTPSV
+2682 LTGNTASV

-2700 LEGPAATV
+2700 LEGPATTV

-2722 VRALRSGECSM
+2722 VRALRGGECTM

-2840 IDAVETHGTGTSL
+2840 IDTVETHGTGTAL

-2913 HADEPSAHVDWAN
+2913 HADEPSPHVDWAN

-2933 EPIDWPAGP
+2933 EPIDWPSGT

-2958 AHVVLEQAPETAADV
+2958 AHVVLEQAPELVEAASEASAG
-2973 PVATDAP
+2973 PVESRP
-2980 AFPRHLPWVL
+2980 GHLPWVL

-2995 QSLRGQAAALHGWLT
+2995 QSLRGQAAALHAWLSDSAT
-3010 GTGAGGFPDAADDA
+3010 ESPVD
-3024 GGPDRLRDIGYA
+3024 LRDVAYA

-3044 AHRAA
+3044 PQRAA
-3049 VTAADRDGFLE
+3049 VTAADRDGFLD
-3060 GLATLARGGS
+3060 GLATLARGGT
-3070 SAHVH
+3070 SAHAH
-3075 LDTARDGTTAFLFTG
+3075 RDTARDGSTAFLFTG

-3096 GAGRELYDQ
+3096 GAGRELYER
-3105 YPVFARALDEIC
+3105 YPVFTRALDEIC
-3117 AHLDGHL
+3117 AHLDAHL

-3191 FSLADAARLVAARG
+3191 FSLADAALLVAARG

-3229 WLAAEERYAGRL
+3229 WLESEERYAGRL

-3250 AAVLSGDADAAREA
+3250 AAVLSGDADAARDA
-3264 EAYWT
+3264 EAHWSG
-3269 RLGRRTR
+3269 LGRRTR
-3276 ALRVSHAFHSAHMD
+3276 TLRVSHAFHSAHMD
-3290 GMLDGFRTVLETVE
+3290 GMLDAFRAVLETVE

-3366 TAMAADGLSDT
+3366 TAMAADGLAEPETESETRTEGETSGAGSD
-3377 PADSVLSSPVGSPAD
+3377 A
-3392 SAADAAPDVL
+3392 SAAA
-3402 RPRPLLVALLRRK
+3402 PRPLLVALLRRK
-3415 RSETETVADALGR
+3415 RSEAETVADALGR
-3428 AHAHGTGPDWHAWFA
+3428 AHAHGTGPDWTAWFA
-3443 GTGARRVDLPT
+3443 GSGARRVDLPT
-3454 YSFRRDRYWLDAPAE
+3454 YSFRRDRYWLDAPAD
-3469 DTAVDTAGLGLGAAD
+3469 DTAADTAGLGLGTAD

-3551 LEPLVLPEHGGVE
+3551 REPLVLPERDGVE
-3564 LRVTVGEPVADPAGE
+3564 LRVTVG
-3579 PDGGPVGRE
+3579 E

-3596 VSLHSRLADAPAGTP
+3596 VSLHSRLADATAGTP
-3611 WSCHATGLLASD
+3611 WSCHATGVLATGSD
-3623 RPEPPAEPGRADAW
+3623 EPTGSAATAW

-3642 EQIPLD
+3642 EEVPLD
-3648 GLYERLDGN
+3648 GLYERLHGN
-3657 GLAFGPLFQ
+3657 GLDFGPLFQ
-3666 GLNAVWRYEGEVFAD
+3666 GLSAVWRYEGEVLAE

-3686 TTNATAEGG
+3686 DAPAS
-3695 AHEAAAPYGI
+3695 AAADRYGI

-3724 EPEVVRVPFHWSG
+3724 EPERVRVPFHWSG

-3751 LVSAGKDAVSLSLTD
+3751 LAAAGKDAVSLSLTD

-3777 LTLRPATAGPTA
+3777 LTLRPVSADQAAAG
-3789 ASRVVGLMHRVAWR
+3789 RVGGLMHRVAWR
-3803 PYALASASS
+3803 PYALASAGTGQDGH
-3812 PASAASAA
+3812 ASA
-3820 SVHEQDPRL
+3820 
-3829 SSYGPTAVLGKDEL
+3829 YGPTAVLGKDEL

-3857 LYPDLAALA
+3857 VYPGLAALA
-3866 WDVAAGA
+3866 QDVAAGA

-3888 DSGAEGVRG
+3888 DGGAETVRS
-3897 TVARTLGLLQA
+3897 TVVRTLELLQA
-3908 WLADEHLSGARL
+3908 WLADEHLAGTRL
-3920 LLVTRGAVRDPEG
+3920 VLVTRGAVRDPEG
-3933 SGGADGGE
+3933 PGADDGGE

-3967 LADDAS
+3967 LADDAP
-3973 SYRALPSVLSDA
+3973 SYRALPAVLSEA
-3985 GLRDEPQLALHDG
+3985 ALRDEPQLALHDG
-3998 TVRLARLASV
+3998 TVRLARLAAV
-4008 RPGPGTGAPAL
+4008 RPETGTDASAL
-4019 APEGTVLLTGGTGGL
+4019 DPEGTVLVTGGTGGL
-4034 GGIVARHVVS
+4034 GGVVARHVVS
-4044 EWGVRRLLLLSRRGP
+4044 EWGVRRLLLVSRRGT
-4059 DAPGAGELVRE
+4059 DAPGAAELVTE
-4070 LEALGAEVSVTA
+4070 LEGLGAVVSVAA
-4082 CDVADRTALTAVL
+4082 CDVADRESMTALLAG
-4095 DAVPAEHPL
+4095 VPAEHPL

-4110 AGVLSDGTVPSMTA
+4110 AGVLSDGTVPSTTA
-4124 QDVERVLRPKVDA
+4124 ADVEHVLRPKVDA
-4137 AFLLDELTSTPDHD
+4137 AFLLDELTSASETD

-4159 SAAAVFGGAGQGAY
+4159 SASAAFGGAGQGAY

-4183 ARRRRAAG
+4183 AWRRQASG
-4191 LPAHS
+4191 LPALS

-4203 ENSGMTGGLG
+4203 EKSGMTGGLG
-4213 PADLRRMS
+4213 KADLRRMS

-4230 AEGIALLDAALRD
+4230 AEGTALLDAALRD
-4243 DRYPVL
+4243 GRYPVL
-4249 LPLRLDAA
+4249 LPLRLDTA

-4269 IPALFRDVVGARTV
+4269 VPALFRDVVGARTV
-4283 RPRPSAASATATA
+4283 RPRPAASSATATQ
-4296 GTAGTAGAPGT
+4296 GAPGT
-4307 AAGAAAPAA
+4307 AADAKEPAAA
-4316 VTLADRAAAVDGP
+4316 TLAELAAAVDGS

-4393 HPSPAALAS
+4393 HPSPAALAT
-4402 HLDAELPRGAAGQ
+4402 HLDAELPRGAAG
-4415 DGEGDED
+4415 DGSGD
-4422 GGGST
+4422 GNGST
-4427 ATRSTADTDA
+4427 ASRSTADTDA

-4447 ALVLTGLSDAPGS
+4447 ALVLTGLSGAPGG

-4466 LRSLRSMVTGES
+4466 LRSLRSMVTGEEGSAAPEES
-4478 GTGNGNRAVNGNGNG
+4478 G
-4493 TTSGGSGTGDRSYAD
+4493 SSYGAKAED
-4508 GAGGGSEDGAGVP
+4508 QAGGGNGDGADVP

-4535 DMDASTD
+4535 DLDQDPSTD